1 MPFWWAVIQ
10 RNENSSVDSSVRVIF
25 FLQKV
30 AGEKVFSYLRT
41 IRTQYVYNK
50 VRRRKNGMSMGDN
63 NILANA
69 ICNFV
74 KRSEKKGL
82 VEIPLPTGFGKT
94 HAVMQAMSMMVDSK
108 TDSFSDVKRI
118 IFTTTLKKNLP
129 VEKLRKYYKGD
140 FDKEVLLLKS
150 NLDSLI
156 DFYACGG
163 FSDIPEKFKD
173 EAFYKMDKRLGR
185 LKVLQAK
192 NEKTSDEFEYIQE
205 LKERVNE
212 DEQGF
217 RKHIRSILRENFRT
231 SLEQKRALRKKSEFQ
246 WIGKLY
252 PYIFIDEKKVIFM
265 TMRKLLSGL
274 SPLAGT
280 GNSMLTEEFLK
291 GAVIF
296 IDEYDATKKD
306 VKDEII
312 EEQLRERLD
321 LIRVFR
327 SVHSALH
334 SERFSNDLLD
344 VIHVNDYG
352 LQRFYEG
359 IITHA
364 NELYERF
371 HLGLSYRQED
381 GLVDRKKNFLFYD
394 SQFQTILEKGN
405 YTIYAKEDK
414 ARHRMSIIKGES
426 GSSIDGNVAIQD
438 LLRKVDAFMK
448 RFSYFIWRWANAYM
462 IKENNKRIERKAKD
476 GIELEIMTIDNAAYS
491 IIDKFL
497 SNQQEKRI
505 IFSYYSKF
513 NMQAMRDGQRL
524 PYSYFANGFT
534 MFELEDNDAN
544 NDDTMM
550 SMVKIKDTPESIM
563 AFIAEN
569 ALVFAISA
577 TAAIPSATG
586 NYCRDY
592 LKELLKGDFHSL
604 SEEDTELAGYIRSEL
619 ETRNKPYHNEI
630 EIEVSDVPEDE
641 ELIKERLIN
650 CFTDK
655 ECAQLCLKKIELEA
669 SELGEDK
676 CSYYANKYMRLAY
689 VVRLFANQKGQQT
702 LLYLG
707 KALPKDSDGSTL
719 KKKVLDYIIEM
730 VNVDAGLKGMYVIQ
744 SAILTSSNFNEAKE
758 QISERLKNGEKL
770 IIFSSYQTV
779 GAGQNLQYPINESY
793 RDNIV
798 TLPHSYNYEKEERD
812 IDSIYLDD
820 ITYLTENIND
830 VKHFDLK
837 RNMYHLMQVM
847 ECFGNYEIS
856 VETKREL
863 VKAGFNSLQNIR
875 PKCNVSLNDAQ
886 SIKLHVTRDV
896 IQAVGRMG
904 RTCMRN
910 KHISIHIYEKV
921 LRQLDHNT
929 LMAEFNSEEV
939 KAVGRKLKAKE
950 ATACVDNQLQL
961 AMLRANTIS
970 VQVSGKILSTVKRSF
985 KGEWSKNDMRLWK
998 ELREFVLKH
1007 PTANEEDLAD
1017 DDLRA
1022 YYINGLEPLSKYL
1035 FSVNDN
1041 SYRNIHVWFE
1051 DEDSFRKSKQIIK
1064 DGNGRLVV
1072 HKCSEDDAR
1081 LQMLLNIKGV
1091 REMFQKRGY
1100 AEHFQTKKYIM
1111 SPALY
1116 TNIYKGALGEV
1127 CGRHIIED
1135 STSLKLEEIQDGD
1148 HFEYFDYRI
1157 EGNPNVYIDFKHW
1170 KISSAPYNDKDAIMA
1185 EIRNKMDIIG
1195 AQRVYIIGILK
1206 DSESI
1211 ASVSADERIITIPY
1225 LVDENVKIAH
1235 DMLKYIK
1242 EV

>member
-1 MPFWWAVIQ
+1 
-10 RNENSSVDSSVRVIF
+10 
-25 FLQKV
+25 
-30 AGEKVFSYLRT
+30 
-41 IRTQYVYNK
+41 
-50 VRRRKNGMSMGDN
+50 MGDN

-94 HAVMQAMSMMVDSK
+94 HAVMQAISMMVDSK

-185 LKVLQAK
+185 LKVLQAE

-217 RKHIRSILRENFRT
+217 RKHIRSILRENFKT
-231 SLEQKRALRKKSEFQ
+231 SKEQKKAIKKKPEFQ
-246 WIGKLY
+246 WIEKLY

-280 GNSMLTEEFLK
+280 GNSLLTEDFLK
-291 GAVIF
+291 GAVLF

-394 SQFQTILEKGN
+394 SQFQTILEKGK
-405 YTIYAKEDK
+405 YTIFAQEDK

-426 GSSIDGNVAIQD
+426 SSSIDGNVAIQD

-462 IKENNKRIERKAKD
+462 IKENSRRMELNAKD
-476 GIELEIMTIDNAAYS
+476 GIELDMMTIDNAAYS

-505 IFSYYSKF
+505 IFSYYSKM

-577 TAAIPSATG
+577 TAVIPSATG

-592 LKELLKGDFHSL
+592 LKEVLKGDFHSL
-604 SEEDTELAGYIRSEL
+604 PEEDTELAGYIRSEL
-619 ETRNKPYHNEI
+619 GTRNKPYHNEI

-939 KAVGRKLKAKE
+939 KAIGRKLKAKE

-985 KGEWSKNDMRLWK
+985 KGEWSENDMRLWK
-998 ELREFVLKH
+998 ELRELVLKH

-1064 DGNGRLVV
+1064 DDNGRLVV

>member
-1 MPFWWAVIQ
+1 MK
-10 RNENSSVDSSVRVIF
+10 EN
-25 FLQKV
+25 
-30 AGEKVFSYLRT
+30 
-41 IRTQYVYNK
+41 NK
-50 VRRRKNGMSMGDN
+50 
-63 NILANA
+63 LANS
-69 ICNFV
+69 ICEFV
-74 KRSEKKGL
+74 KRSKKKGL

-94 HAVMQAMSMMVDSK
+94 HAVMQAMSVMADRE
-108 TDSFSDVKRI
+108 TGSFSDVKRI
-118 IFTTTLKKNLP
+118 IYTTTLKKNLP
-129 VEKLRKYYKGD
+129 VEKLRDYYKGD

-150 NLDSLI
+150 NVDSLI
-156 DFYACGG
+156 DFHANGG
-163 FSDIPEKFKD
+163 LSKIPEKFKD
-173 EAFYKMDKRLGR
+173 DAFYKMVKRLDH
-185 LKVLQAK
+185 LKTLQAK
-192 NEKTSDEFEYIQE
+192 KEKSSDDFEFIQE
-205 LKERVNE
+205 LKEHANE
-212 DEQGF
+212 DEQVF

-231 SLEQKRALRKKSEFQ
+231 SVEQKKAIKKRSEFQ
-246 WIGKLY
+246 WIGELY
-252 PYIFIDEKKVIFM
+252 PYIFIEDKKVIFM
-265 TMRKLLSGL
+265 SMRKLLSGL
-274 SPLAGT
+274 SPLAGS
-280 GNSMLTEEFLK
+280 GNSLLTEEFLN
-291 GAVIF
+291 GSILF

-344 VIHVNDYG
+344 VLHMDDYT
-352 LQRFYEG
+352 LQKFYES
-359 IITHA
+359 IIIHA

-394 SQFQTILEKGN
+394 SQFQTILEKGK
-405 YTIYAKEDK
+405 YTIFAQEDK
-414 ARHRMSIIKGES
+414 ARHRMSITKGES
-426 GSSIDGNVAIQD
+426 DSSIDGNIAIQD

-462 IKENNKRIERKAKD
+462 IKENSKRTERKAKD
-476 GIELEIMTIDNAAYS
+476 GIDLDMMTVDNAAYS

-497 SNQQEKRI
+497 SDRQEKRI
-505 IFSYYSKF
+505 IFSYYSKM

-592 LKELLKGDFHSL
+592 LKDVLKDKFHSL
-604 SEEDTELAGYIRSEL
+604 PEEDAGLTDYIRKEL
-619 ETRNKPYHNEI
+619 ETRNEPYRNEI
-630 EIEVSDVPEDE
+630 GIEVSDVPEDE

-650 CFTDK
+650 CFADK
-655 ECAQLCLKKIELEA
+655 ESAKLCLNKIEFET
-669 SELGEDK
+669 SELGEEK

-689 VVRLFANQKGQQT
+689 VVRLFANQKDQQT

-719 KKKVLDYIIEM
+719 KKNVLDYIIEM
-730 VNVDAGLKGMYVIQ
+730 ANIDAGLKGLNMIQ
-744 SAILTSSNFNEAKE
+744 PAILTSSNFDETKE
-758 QISERLKNGEKL
+758 QICERLKNGEKL

-779 GAGQNLQYPINESY
+779 GAGQNLQYPVNESY
-793 RDNIV
+793 RDNVV

-830 VKHFDLK
+830 IKHFDIK

-856 VETKREL
+856 VEAKREL
-863 VKAGFNSLQNIR
+863 VKAGFNSLQNIL

-886 SIKLHVTRDV
+886 SIKFHVTRDV

-904 RTCMRN
+904 RTCLRN
-910 KHISIHIYEKV
+910 KHISIYIYEKV
-921 LRQLDHNT
+921 LRQLDYNT

-939 KAVGRKLKAKE
+939 KAIGKKLKTKE
-950 ATACVDNQLQL
+950 VTACIDNQLQL

-970 VQVSGKILSTVKRSF
+970 IQVSGKILSTVKRSF
-985 KGEWSKNDMRLWK
+985 KGEWSDNDMRLWK
-998 ELREFVLKH
+998 ELRELVLKH

-1022 YYINGLEPLSKYL
+1022 YYINGLQPLSKYL
-1035 FSVNDN
+1035 FSVNNN
-1041 SYRNIHVWFE
+1041 SYRNIHVWFA

-1064 DGNGRLVV
+1064 DENGRLVV

-1081 LQMLLNIKGV
+1081 LQMLLNIKGI
-1091 REMFQKRGY
+1091 RELFQKRGY

-1127 CGRHIIED
+1127 CGRYIIEN
-1135 STSLKLEEIQDGD
+1135 STSLKLKEIQDGNQ
-1148 HFEYFDYRI
+1148 FEYFDYRI
-1157 EGNPNVYIDFKHW
+1157 EDYPNVYIDFKHW
-1170 KISSAPYNDKDAIMA
+1170 KISSASYNDKDAIMT
-1185 EIRNKMDIIG
+1185 EIRSKMDKIG

-1211 ASVSADERIITIPY
+1211 ANISADERIVTIPY
-1225 LVDENVKIAH
+1225 LVDENAKIARN
-1235 DMLKYIK
+1235 MLKFIK

>member
-1 MPFWWAVIQ
+1 MK
-10 RNENSSVDSSVRVIF
+10 E
-25 FLQKV
+25 
-30 AGEKVFSYLRT
+30 
-41 IRTQYVYNK
+41 
-50 VRRRKNGMSMGDN
+50 N

-69 ICNFV
+69 ICEFV
-74 KRSEKKGL
+74 KRSKKKGL

-94 HAVMQAMSMMVDSK
+94 HAVMQAMSVMADRE
-108 TDSFSDVKRI
+108 TGSFSDVKRI

-129 VEKLRKYYKGD
+129 VEKLRDYYKGD

-150 NLDSLI
+150 NVDSLI
-156 DFYACGG
+156 DFHANGG
-163 FSDIPEKFKD
+163 LSKIPEKFKD
-173 EAFYKMDKRLGR
+173 DAFYKMVKRLDH
-185 LKVLQAK
+185 LKTLQAK
-192 NEKTSDEFEYIQE
+192 KEKSSDDFEFIQE
-205 LKERVNE
+205 LKEHANE
-212 DEQGF
+212 DEQVF

-231 SLEQKRALRKKSEFQ
+231 SVEQKKAIKKRSEFQ
-246 WIGKLY
+246 WIGELY
-252 PYIFIDEKKVIFM
+252 PYIFIDDKKVIFM
-265 TMRKLLSGL
+265 SMRKLLSGL
-274 SPLAGT
+274 SPLAGS
-280 GNSMLTEEFLK
+280 GNSLLTEEFLN
-291 GAVIF
+291 GSILF

-344 VIHVNDYG
+344 VLHMDDYT
-352 LQRFYEG
+352 LQKFYES
-359 IITHA
+359 IIIHA

-394 SQFQTILEKGN
+394 SQFQTILEKGK
-405 YTIYAKEDK
+405 YTIFAQEDK

-426 GSSIDGNVAIQD
+426 SSSIDGNVAIQD

-462 IKENNKRIERKAKD
+462 IKENSKRTERKAKD
-476 GIELEIMTIDNAAYS
+476 GIDLDMMTVDNAAYS

-497 SNQQEKRI
+497 SDRQEKRI
-505 IFSYYSKF
+505 IFSYYSKM

-592 LKELLKGDFHSL
+592 LKDVLKDKFHSL
-604 SEEDTELAGYIRSEL
+604 PEEDAGLTDYIRKEL
-619 ETRNKPYHNEI
+619 ETRNEPYRNEI
-630 EIEVSDVPEDE
+630 GIEVSDVPEDE

-650 CFTDK
+650 CFADK
-655 ECAQLCLKKIELEA
+655 ESAKLCLNKIEFET
-669 SELGEDK
+669 SELGEEK

-689 VVRLFANQKGQQT
+689 VVRLFANQKDQQT

-719 KKKVLDYIIEM
+719 KKNVLDYIIEM
-730 VNVDAGLKGMYVIQ
+730 ANIDAGLKGLNMIQ
-744 SAILTSSNFNEAKE
+744 PAILTSSNFDETKE
-758 QISERLKNGEKL
+758 QICERLKNGEKL

-779 GAGQNLQYPINESY
+779 GAGQNLQYPVNESY
-793 RDNIV
+793 RDNVV

-830 VKHFDLK
+830 IKHFDIK

-856 VETKREL
+856 VEAKREL
-863 VKAGFNSLQNIR
+863 VKAGFNSLQNIL

-886 SIKLHVTRDV
+886 SIKFHVTRDV

-904 RTCMRN
+904 RTCLRN
-910 KHISIHIYEKV
+910 KHISIYIYEKV
-921 LRQLDHNT
+921 LRQLDYNT

-939 KAVGRKLKAKE
+939 KAIGKKLKTKE
-950 ATACVDNQLQL
+950 VTACIDNQLQL

-970 VQVSGKILSTVKRSF
+970 IQVSGKILSTVKRSF
-985 KGEWSKNDMRLWK
+985 KGEWSDNDMRLWK
-998 ELREFVLKH
+998 ELRELVLKH

-1022 YYINGLEPLSKYL
+1022 YYINGLQPLSKYL
-1035 FSVNDN
+1035 FSVNNN
-1041 SYRNIHVWFE
+1041 SYRNIHVWFA

-1064 DGNGRLVV
+1064 DENGRLVV

-1081 LQMLLNIKGV
+1081 LQMLLNIKGI
-1091 REMFQKRGY
+1091 RELFQKRGY

-1127 CGRHIIED
+1127 CGRYIIEN
-1135 STSLKLEEIQDGD
+1135 STSLKLKEIQDGNQ
-1148 HFEYFDYRI
+1148 FEYFDYRI
-1157 EGNPNVYIDFKHW
+1157 EDYPNVYIDFKHW
-1170 KISSAPYNDKDAIMA
+1170 KISSAPYNDKDAIMT
-1185 EIRNKMDIIG
+1185 EIRSKMDKIG

-1211 ASVSADERIITIPY
+1211 ANISADERIVTIPY
-1225 LVDENVKIAH
+1225 LVDENAKIARN
-1235 DMLKYIK
+1235 MLKFIK

>member
-1 MPFWWAVIQ
+1 M
-10 RNENSSVDSSVRVIF
+10 
-25 FLQKV
+25 
-30 AGEKVFSYLRT
+30 GEK
-41 IRTQYVYNK
+41 
-50 VRRRKNGMSMGDN
+50 

-69 ICNFV
+69 ICEFV

-94 HAVMQAMSMMVDSK
+94 HAVMQAMSVMADRE
-108 TDSFSDVKRI
+108 TGSFSDVKRI

-129 VEKLRKYYKGD
+129 VEKLRDYYKGD

-150 NLDSLI
+150 NVDSLI
-156 DFYACGG
+156 DFHANGG
-163 FSDIPEKFKD
+163 LSKIPEKFKD
-173 EAFYKMDKRLGR
+173 DAFYKMVKRLDH
-185 LKVLQAK
+185 LKTLQAK
-192 NEKTSDEFEYIQE
+192 KEKSSDDFEFIQE
-205 LKERVNE
+205 LKEHANE
-212 DEQGF
+212 DEQVF

-231 SLEQKRALRKKSEFQ
+231 SVEQKKAIKKRSEFQ
-246 WIGKLY
+246 WIGELY
-252 PYIFIDEKKVIFM
+252 PYIFIDDKKVIFM
-265 TMRKLLSGL
+265 SMRKLLSGL
-274 SPLAGT
+274 SPLAGS
-280 GNSMLTEEFLK
+280 GNSLLTEEFLN
-291 GAVIF
+291 GSILF

-344 VIHVNDYG
+344 VLHMDDYT
-352 LQRFYEG
+352 LQKFYES
-359 IITHA
+359 IIIHA

-394 SQFQTILEKGN
+394 SQFQTILEKGK
-405 YTIYAKEDK
+405 YTIFAQEDK
-414 ARHRMSIIKGES
+414 ARHRMSITKGES
-426 GSSIDGNVAIQD
+426 DSSIDGNIAIQD

-462 IKENNKRIERKAKD
+462 IKENSKRTERKAKD
-476 GIELEIMTIDNAAYS
+476 GIDLDMMTVDNAAYS

-497 SNQQEKRI
+497 SDRQEKRI
-505 IFSYYSKF
+505 IFSYYSKM

-592 LKELLKGDFHSL
+592 LKDVLKDKFHSL
-604 SEEDTELAGYIRSEL
+604 PEEDAGLTDYIRKEL
-619 ETRNKPYHNEI
+619 ETRNEPYRNEI
-630 EIEVSDVPEDE
+630 SIEVSDVPEDE

-650 CFTDK
+650 CFADK
-655 ECAQLCLKKIELEA
+655 ESAKLCLNKIEFET
-669 SELGEDK
+669 SELGEEK

-689 VVRLFANQKGQQT
+689 VVRLFANQKDQQT

-719 KKKVLDYIIEM
+719 KKNVLDYIIEM
-730 VNVDAGLKGMYVIQ
+730 ANIDAGLKGLNMIQ
-744 SAILTSSNFNEAKE
+744 PAILTSSNFDETKE
-758 QISERLKNGEKL
+758 QICERLKNGEKL

-779 GAGQNLQYPINESY
+779 GAGQNLQYPVNESY
-793 RDNIV
+793 RDNVV

-830 VKHFDLK
+830 IKHFDIK

-856 VETKREL
+856 VEAKREL
-863 VKAGFNSLQNIR
+863 VKAGFNSLQNIL

-886 SIKLHVTRDV
+886 SIKFHVTRDV

-904 RTCMRN
+904 RTCLRN
-910 KHISIHIYEKV
+910 KHISIYIYEKV
-921 LRQLDHNT
+921 LRQLDYNT

-939 KAVGRKLKAKE
+939 KAIGKKLKTKE
-950 ATACVDNQLQL
+950 VTACIDNQLQL

-970 VQVSGKILSTVKRSF
+970 IQVSGKILSTVKRSF
-985 KGEWSKNDMRLWK
+985 KGEWSDNDMRLWK
-998 ELREFVLKH
+998 ELRELVLKH

-1022 YYINGLEPLSKYL
+1022 YYINGLQPLSKYL
-1035 FSVNDN
+1035 FSVNNN
-1041 SYRNIHVWFE
+1041 SYRNIHVWFA

-1064 DGNGRLVV
+1064 DENGRLVV

-1081 LQMLLNIKGV
+1081 LQMLLNIKGI

-1127 CGRHIIED
+1127 CGRYIIEN
-1135 STSLKLEEIQDGD
+1135 STSLKLNEIQDGNQ
-1148 HFEYFDYRI
+1148 FEYFDYRI
-1157 EGNPNVYIDFKHW
+1157 EDYPNVYIDFKHW
-1170 KISSAPYNDKDAIMA
+1170 KISSAPYNDKDAIMT
-1185 EIRNKMDIIG
+1185 EIRSKMDKIG

-1211 ASVSADERIITIPY
+1211 ANISADKRIVTIPY
-1225 LVDENVKIAH
+1225 LVDENAKIARN
-1235 DMLKYIK
+1235 MLKFIK

>member
-1 MPFWWAVIQ
+1 MK
-10 RNENSSVDSSVRVIF
+10 E
-25 FLQKV
+25 
-30 AGEKVFSYLRT
+30 
-41 IRTQYVYNK
+41 
-50 VRRRKNGMSMGDN
+50 N

-69 ICNFV
+69 ICEFV

-94 HAVMQAMSMMVDSK
+94 HAVMQAMSVMADRE
-108 TDSFSDVKRI
+108 TGSFSDVKRI
-118 IFTTTLKKNLP
+118 IFTTLKKNLP
-129 VEKLRKYYKGD
+129 VEKLRDYYKGD

-150 NLDSLI
+150 NVDSLI
-156 DFYACGG
+156 DFHANGG
-163 FSDIPEKFKD
+163 LSKIPEKFKD
-173 EAFYKMDKRLGR
+173 DAFYKMVKRLDH
-185 LKVLQAK
+185 LKTLQAK
-192 NEKTSDEFEYIQE
+192 KEKSSDDFEFIQE
-205 LKERVNE
+205 LKEHANE
-212 DEQGF
+212 DEQVF

-231 SLEQKRALRKKSEFQ
+231 SVEQKKAIKKRSEFQ
-246 WIGKLY
+246 WIGELY
-252 PYIFIDEKKVIFM
+252 PYIFIDDKKVIFM
-265 TMRKLLSGL
+265 SMRKLLSGL
-274 SPLAGT
+274 SPLAGS
-280 GNSMLTEEFLK
+280 GNSLLTEEFLN
-291 GAVIF
+291 GSILF

-344 VIHVNDYG
+344 VLHMDDYT
-352 LQRFYEG
+352 LQKFYES
-359 IITHA
+359 IIIHA

-394 SQFQTILEKGN
+394 SQFQTILEKGK
-405 YTIYAKEDK
+405 YTIFAQEDK
-414 ARHRMSIIKGES
+414 ARHRMRITKGES
-426 GSSIDGNVAIQD
+426 DSSIDGNIAIQD

-462 IKENNKRIERKAKD
+462 IKENSKRTERKAKD
-476 GIELEIMTIDNAAYS
+476 GIDLDMMTVDNAAYS

-497 SNQQEKRI
+497 SDRQEKRI
-505 IFSYYSKF
+505 IFSYYSKM

-534 MFELEDNDAN
+534 LFELEDNDAN

-592 LKELLKGDFHSL
+592 LKDVLKDKFHSL
-604 SEEDTELAGYIRSEL
+604 PEEDAGLTDYIRKEL
-619 ETRNKPYHNEI
+619 ETRNEPYRNEI
-630 EIEVSDVPEDE
+630 GIEVSDVPEDE

-650 CFTDK
+650 CFADK
-655 ECAQLCLKKIELEA
+655 ESAKLCLNKIEFET
-669 SELGEDK
+669 SELGEEK

-689 VVRLFANQKGQQT
+689 VVRLFANQKDQQT

-719 KKKVLDYIIEM
+719 KKNVLDYIIEM
-730 VNVDAGLKGMYVIQ
+730 ANIDAGLKGLNMIQ
-744 SAILTSSNFNEAKE
+744 PAILTSSNFDETKE
-758 QISERLKNGEKL
+758 QICERLKNGEKL

-779 GAGQNLQYPINESY
+779 GAGQNLQYPVNESY
-793 RDNIV
+793 RDNVV
-798 TLPHSYNYEKEERD
+798 TLPHSYNYEKKERD

-830 VKHFDLK
+830 IKHFDIK

-856 VETKREL
+856 VEAKREL
-863 VKAGFNSLQNIR
+863 VKAGFNSLQNIL

-886 SIKLHVTRDV
+886 SIKFHVTRDV

-904 RTCMRN
+904 RTCLRN
-910 KHISIHIYEKV
+910 KHISIYIYEKV
-921 LRQLDHNT
+921 LRQLDYNT

-939 KAVGRKLKAKE
+939 KAIGKKLKTKE
-950 ATACVDNQLQL
+950 VTACIDNQLQL

-970 VQVSGKILSTVKRSF
+970 IQVSGKILSTVKRSF
-985 KGEWSKNDMRLWK
+985 KGEWSDNDMRLWK
-998 ELREFVLKH
+998 ELRELVLKH

-1022 YYINGLEPLSKYL
+1022 YYINGLQPLSKYL
-1035 FSVNDN
+1035 FSVNNN
-1041 SYRNIHVWFE
+1041 SYRNIHVWFA

-1064 DGNGRLVV
+1064 DENGRLVV

-1081 LQMLLNIKGV
+1081 LQMLLNIKGI

-1127 CGRHIIED
+1127 CGRYIIEN
-1135 STSLKLEEIQDGD
+1135 STSLKLNEIQDGNQ
-1148 HFEYFDYRI
+1148 FEYFDYRI
-1157 EGNPNVYIDFKHW
+1157 EDYPNVYIDFKHW
-1170 KISSAPYNDKDAIMA
+1170 KISSAPYNDKDAIMT
-1185 EIRNKMDIIG
+1185 EIRSKMDKIG

-1206 DSESI
+1206 NSESI
-1211 ASVSADERIITIPY
+1211 ANISADERIVTIPY
-1225 LVDENVKIAH
+1225 LVDENAKIARN
-1235 DMLKYIK
+1235 MLKFIK

>member
-1 MPFWWAVIQ
+1 MG
-10 RNENSSVDSSVRVIF
+10 ENNF
-25 FLQKV
+25 
-30 AGEKVFSYLRT
+30 
-41 IRTQYVYNK
+41 
-50 VRRRKNGMSMGDN
+50 
-63 NILANA
+63 LANA
-69 ICNFV
+69 ICEYV

-82 VEIPLPTGFGKT
+82 VEMPLPTGFGKT
-94 HAVMQAMSMMVDSK
+94 HAVMQAISVMADREI
-108 TDSFSDVKRI
+108 DSFSDVRRI

-129 VEKLRKYYKGD
+129 IEKLREYYKGD

-150 NLDSLI
+150 NVDSLI
-156 DFYACGG
+156 DFHACGG
-163 FSDIPEKFKD
+163 FSEIPEKFKD
-173 EAFYKMDKRLGR
+173 DAFYKMVKRLDR
-185 LKVLQAK
+185 LKMLK
-192 NEKTSDEFEYIQE
+192 TKKEKSSDEFEFIQE
-205 LKERVNE
+205 LKDRINE
-212 DEQGF
+212 DEQAF
-217 RKHIRSILRENFRT
+217 RKRIRSVLSENFRT
-231 SLEQKRALRKKSEFQ
+231 SKEQKRAIKKKSEFQ
-246 WIGKLY
+246 WIEKLY
-252 PYIFIDEKKVIFM
+252 PYIFIDEKKIILM

-291 GAVIF
+291 GSILF

-344 VIHVNDYG
+344 VLHMDDYT
-352 LQRFYEG
+352 LQKFYES
-359 IITHA
+359 IIIHA

-394 SQFQTILEKGN
+394 SQFQTILEKGK
-405 YTIYAKEDK
+405 YTIFAQEDK
-414 ARHRMSIIKGES
+414 ARHRMSITKGES
-426 GSSIDGNVAIQD
+426 DSSIDGNVSIQD

-462 IKENNKRIERKAKD
+462 IKENSKRTERKSKD
-476 GIELEIMTIDNAAYS
+476 GIELDMMTVDNAAYS

-497 SNQQEKRI
+497 SDRQEKRI
-505 IFSYYSKF
+505 IFSYYSKM
-513 NMQAMRDGQRL
+513 NKQAMRDGQRL

-592 LKELLKGDFHSL
+592 LKEVLKDKFHSL
-604 SEEDTELAGYIRSEL
+604 PEEDAELTDYIRKEL
-619 ETRNKPYHNEI
+619 EMRNEPYRNEI
-630 EIEVSDVPEDE
+630 GVEVSDVPEDE

-650 CFTDK
+650 CFADK
-655 ECAQLCLKKIELEA
+655 ESAKLCLNKIELET
-669 SELGEDK
+669 SELGEEK

-689 VVRLFANQKGQQT
+689 VVRLFANQKDQQS

-719 KKKVLDYIIEM
+719 KKNVLDYIIKM
-730 VNVDAGLKGMYVIQ
+730 VNEDAGLKGLHMIK
-744 SAILTSSNFNEAKE
+744 SATLTSSSFDETKK
-758 QISERLKNGEKL
+758 QICERLKNGEKL

-779 GAGQNLQYPINESY
+779 GAGQNLQYPVNESY

-798 TLPHSYNYEKEERD
+798 SLPHSYNYEKEERD

-863 VKAGFNSLQNIR
+863 IKAGFNSLQNIH

-904 RTCMRN
+904 RTCLRN
-910 KHISIHIYEKV
+910 KHISIYIYEKV
-921 LRQLDHNT
+921 LRQLDYNT

-939 KAVGRKLKAKE
+939 KAIGKKLKTKE
-950 ATACVDNQLQL
+950 VTLSVDNQLQL
-961 AMLRANTIS
+961 ALLRANTIS
-970 VQVSGKILSTVKRSF
+970 IQVSGKILSTVKRSF
-985 KGEWSKNDMRLWK
+985 KGEWSENDMRLWK
-998 ELREFVLKH
+998 ELRELVLKH

-1022 YYINGLEPLSKYL
+1022 YYINGLQPLSKYL
-1035 FSVNDN
+1035 FSVNNN

-1064 DGNGRLVV
+1064 DDNGRLVV

-1081 LQMLLNIKGV
+1081 LQILLNIKGI

-1127 CGRHIIED
+1127 CGRYIIEN
-1135 STSLKLEEIQDGD
+1135 STSLRLEEIQNGNQ
-1148 HFEYFDYRI
+1148 FEYFDYRI
-1157 EGNPNVYIDFKHW
+1157 EGYPNVYIDFKHW
-1170 KISSAPYNDKDAIMA
+1170 KISSAPYNDKDDIMR
-1185 EIRNKMDIIG
+1185 EIRRKMDKIG

-1211 ASVSADERIITIPY
+1211 ANVSADERIITIPY

-1235 DMLKYIK
+1235 DMLKCIK

>member
-1 MPFWWAVIQ
+1 M
-10 RNENSSVDSSVRVIF
+10 
-25 FLQKV
+25 K
-30 AGEKVFSYLRT
+30 
-41 IRTQYVYNK
+41 
-50 VRRRKNGMSMGDN
+50 DN

-69 ICNFV
+69 ICEFV
-74 KRSEKKGL
+74 KRSKKKGL

-94 HAVMQAMSMMVDSK
+94 HAVMQAMSMM
-108 TDSFSDVKRI
+108 TDKDTGSFSDVERI

-129 VEKLRKYYKGD
+129 VEKLRKYYEGD
-140 FDKEVLLLKS
+140 FDNDVLLLKS
-150 NLDSLI
+150 NIDSLI
-156 DFYACGG
+156 DFHSTGG
-163 FSDIPEKFKD
+163 LSKIPEKFKD
-173 EAFYKMDKRLGR
+173 DTFHLMVKRLDR
-185 LKVLQAK
+185 LKALQAK
-192 NEKTSDEFEYIQE
+192 KEKSSDDFEFIQE

-212 DEQGF
+212 DEQVF

-231 SLEQKRALRKKSEFQ
+231 SVEQRRAIKKKSEFQ

-265 TMRKLLSGL
+265 SMRKLLSGL
-274 SPLAGT
+274 SPLAGS
-280 GNSMLTEEFLK
+280 GNSLLTEEFLN
-291 GAVIF
+291 GAILF

-321 LIRVFR
+321 LVRVFR
-327 SVHSALH
+327 SVHSTLH

-344 VIHVNDYG
+344 ALHEDNHS
-352 LQRFYEG
+352 LQDFYEG
-359 IITHA
+359 IIFHA
-364 NELYERF
+364 NELYDRF

-394 SQFQTILEKGN
+394 SQFQTILEEGK
-405 YTIYAKEDK
+405 YTISAQEDM

-426 GSSIDGNVAIQD
+426 GSSTDGDVAIQD

-462 IKENNKRIERKAKD
+462 IKENSKRTERMAKD
-476 GIELEIMTIDNAAYS
+476 GIELDMMTIDNAAYS

-497 SNQQEKRI
+497 SDRQEKRI
-505 IFSYYSKF
+505 IFSYYSKM
-513 NMQAMRDGQRL
+513 NMQAMREGQRL
-524 PYSYFANGFT
+524 PYLYFANGFT

-550 SMVKIKDTPESIM
+550 NMVKIKDTPESIM

-592 LKELLKGDFHSL
+592 LKEVLKDDFHSL
-604 SEEDTELAGYIRSEL
+604 PEEDVELTDYIRKEL
-619 ETRNKPYHNEI
+619 ETRNEPYRNEI
-630 EIEVSDVPEDE
+630 GIEVSDVPEDE

-650 CFTDK
+650 CFADK
-655 ECAQLCLKKIELEA
+655 ESAKLCLNKIEFET
-669 SELGEDK
+669 SELGEEK
-676 CSYYANKYMRLAY
+676 CSYYAKKYMRLAY
-689 VVRLFANQKGQQT
+689 VVRLFANQKDQQT

-719 KKKVLDYIIEM
+719 KKNVLDYIIEM
-730 VNVDAGLKGMYVIQ
+730 ANIDAGLKGLNMIQ
-744 SAILTSSNFNEAKE
+744 PAILTSSNFDETKE
-758 QISERLKNGEKL
+758 QICERLKNGEKL

-779 GAGQNLQYPINESY
+779 GAGQNLQYPVNESY
-793 RDNIV
+793 RDNVV

-830 VKHFDLK
+830 IKHFDIK

-856 VETKREL
+856 VEAKREL
-863 VKAGFNSLQNIR
+863 VKAGFNSLQNIL

-886 SIKLHVTRDV
+886 SIKFHVTRDV

-904 RTCMRN
+904 RTCLRN
-910 KHISIHIYEKV
+910 KHISIYIYEKV
-921 LRQLDHNT
+921 LRQLDYNT

-939 KAVGRKLKAKE
+939 KAIGKKLKTKE
-950 ATACVDNQLQL
+950 VTACIDNQLQL

-970 VQVSGKILSTVKRSF
+970 IQVSGKILSTVKRSF
-985 KGEWSKNDMRLWK
+985 KGEWSDNDMRLWK
-998 ELREFVLKH
+998 ELRELVLKH

-1022 YYINGLEPLSKYL
+1022 YYINGLQPLSKYL
-1035 FSVNDN
+1035 FSVNNN
-1041 SYRNIHVWFE
+1041 SYRNIHVWFA

-1064 DGNGRLVV
+1064 DENGRLVV

-1081 LQMLLNIKGV
+1081 LQMLLNIKGI

-1127 CGRHIIED
+1127 CGRYIIEN
-1135 STSLKLEEIQDGD
+1135 STSLKLKEIQDGNQ
-1148 HFEYFDYRI
+1148 FEYFDYRI
-1157 EGNPNVYIDFKHW
+1157 EDYPNVYIDFKHW
-1170 KISSAPYNDKDAIMA
+1170 KISSAPYNDKDAIMT
-1185 EIRNKMDIIG
+1185 EIRSKMDKIG
-1195 AQRVYIIGILK
+1195 AQRVYIVGILK

-1211 ASVSADERIITIPY
+1211 ANISADERIVTIPY
-1225 LVDENVKIAH
+1225 LVDENAKIARN
-1235 DMLKYIK
+1235 MLKFIK

>member
-1 MPFWWAVIQ
+1 M
-10 RNENSSVDSSVRVIF
+10 
-25 FLQKV
+25 K
-30 AGEKVFSYLRT
+30 
-41 IRTQYVYNK
+41 
-50 VRRRKNGMSMGDN
+50 DN

-69 ICNFV
+69 ICEFV

-94 HAVMQAMSMMVDSK
+94 HAVMQAMSVMADRE
-108 TDSFSDVKRI
+108 TGSFSDVKRI

-129 VEKLRKYYKGD
+129 VEKLRDYYKGD

-150 NLDSLI
+150 NVDSLI
-156 DFYACGG
+156 DFHANGG
-163 FSDIPEKFKD
+163 LSKIPEKFKD
-173 EAFYKMDKRLGR
+173 DAFYKMVKRLDH
-185 LKVLQAK
+185 LKTLQAK
-192 NEKTSDEFEYIQE
+192 KEKSSDDFEFIQE
-205 LKERVNE
+205 LKEHANE
-212 DEQGF
+212 DEQVF

-231 SLEQKRALRKKSEFQ
+231 SVEQKKAIKKRSEFQ
-246 WIGKLY
+246 WIGELY
-252 PYIFIDEKKVIFM
+252 PYIFIDDKKVIFM
-265 TMRKLLSGL
+265 SMRKLLSGL
-274 SPLAGT
+274 SPLAGS
-280 GNSMLTEEFLK
+280 GNSLLTEEFLN
-291 GAVIF
+291 GSILF

-344 VIHVNDYG
+344 VLHMDDYT
-352 LQRFYEG
+352 LQKFYES
-359 IITHA
+359 IIIHA

-394 SQFQTILEKGN
+394 SQFQTILEKGK
-405 YTIYAKEDK
+405 YTIFAQEDK
-414 ARHRMSIIKGES
+414 ARHRMRITKGES
-426 GSSIDGNVAIQD
+426 DSSIDGNIAIQD

-462 IKENNKRIERKAKD
+462 IKENSKRTERKAKD
-476 GIELEIMTIDNAAYS
+476 GIDLDMMTVDNAAYS

-497 SNQQEKRI
+497 SDRQEKRI
-505 IFSYYSKF
+505 IFSYYSKM

-592 LKELLKGDFHSL
+592 LKEVLKDDFHSL
-604 SEEDTELAGYIRSEL
+604 PEEDVELTDYIRKEL
-619 ETRNKPYHNEI
+619 DKRNEPYRNEI
-630 EIEVSDVPEDE
+630 GIEVNDIPEDD

-655 ECAQLCLKKIELEA
+655 ESAKLCLNKIEFET
-669 SELGEDK
+669 SELGEEK

-689 VVRLFANQKGQQT
+689 VVRLFANQNDQQT

-719 KKKVLDYIIEM
+719 KKNVLDYIIEM
-730 VNVDAGLKGMYVIQ
+730 ANIDAGLKGLNMIQ
-744 SAILTSSNFNEAKE
+744 PAILTSSNFDETKE
-758 QISERLKNGEKL
+758 KICERLKNGEKL

-779 GAGQNLQYPINESY
+779 GAGQNLQYSVNESY
-793 RDNIV
+793 RDYVV

-830 VKHFDLK
+830 IKHFDIK

-856 VETKREL
+856 VEAKREL
-863 VKAGFNSLQNIR
+863 VKAGFNSLQNIL

-886 SIKLHVTRDV
+886 SIKFHVTRDV

-904 RTCMRN
+904 RTCLRN
-910 KHISIHIYEKV
+910 KHISIYIYEKV
-921 LRQLDHNT
+921 LRQLDYNT

-939 KAVGRKLKAKE
+939 KAIGKKLKTKE
-950 ATACVDNQLQL
+950 VTACIDNQLQL

-970 VQVSGKILSTVKRSF
+970 IQVSGKILSTVKRSF
-985 KGEWSKNDMRLWK
+985 KGEWSDNDMRLWK
-998 ELREFVLKH
+998 ELRELVLKH

-1022 YYINGLEPLSKYL
+1022 YYINGLQPLSKYL
-1035 FSVNDN
+1035 FSVNNN
-1041 SYRNIHVWFE
+1041 SYRNIHVWFA

-1064 DGNGRLVV
+1064 DENGRLVV

-1081 LQMLLNIKGV
+1081 LQMLLNIKGI

-1127 CGRHIIED
+1127 CGRYIIEN
-1135 STSLKLEEIQDGD
+1135 STSLKLKEIQDGNQ
-1148 HFEYFDYRI
+1148 FEYFDYRI
-1157 EGNPNVYIDFKHW
+1157 EDYPNVYIDFKHW
-1170 KISSAPYNDKDAIMA
+1170 KISSAPYNDKDAIMT
-1185 EIRNKMDIIG
+1185 EIRSKMDRIG

-1211 ASVSADERIITIPY
+1211 ANISADERIVTIPY
-1225 LVDENVKIAH
+1225 LVDENVKIAR
-1235 DMLKYIK
+1235 DMLKFIK
-1242 EV
+1242 EA

>member
-1 MPFWWAVIQ
+1 MG
-10 RNENSSVDSSVRVIF
+10 ENNF
-25 FLQKV
+25 
-30 AGEKVFSYLRT
+30 
-41 IRTQYVYNK
+41 
-50 VRRRKNGMSMGDN
+50 
-63 NILANA
+63 LANA
-69 ICNFV
+69 ICEYV

-82 VEIPLPTGFGKT
+82 VEMPLPTGFGKT
-94 HAVMQAMSMMVDSK
+94 HAVMQAISVMADREI
-108 TDSFSDVKRI
+108 DSFSDVRRI

-150 NLDSLI
+150 NVDSLI
-156 DFYACGG
+156 DFHACGG
-163 FSDIPEKFKD
+163 FSEIPEKFKD
-173 EAFYKMDKRLGR
+173 DAFYKMVKRLDR
-185 LKVLQAK
+185 LKMLK
-192 NEKTSDEFEYIQE
+192 TKKEKSSDEFEFIQE
-205 LKERVNE
+205 LKDRINE
-212 DEQGF
+212 DEQAF
-217 RKHIRSILRENFRT
+217 RKRIRSVLSENFRT
-231 SLEQKRALRKKSEFQ
+231 SKEQKRAIKKKSEFQ
-246 WIGKLY
+246 WIEKLY
-252 PYIFIDEKKVIFM
+252 PYIFIDEKKIILM

-291 GAVIF
+291 GSILF

-344 VIHVNDYG
+344 VLHMDDYT
-352 LQRFYEG
+352 LQKFYES
-359 IITHA
+359 IIIHA

-394 SQFQTILEKGN
+394 SQFQTILEKGK
-405 YTIYAKEDK
+405 YTIFAQEDK
-414 ARHRMSIIKGES
+414 ARHRMSITKGES
-426 GSSIDGNVAIQD
+426 DSSIDGNVSIQD

-462 IKENNKRIERKAKD
+462 IKENSKRTERKSKD
-476 GIELEIMTIDNAAYS
+476 GIELDMMTVDNAAYS

-497 SNQQEKRI
+497 SDRQEKRI
-505 IFSYYSKF
+505 IFSYYSKM
-513 NMQAMRDGQRL
+513 NKQAMRDGQRL

-592 LKELLKGDFHSL
+592 LKEVLKDKFHSL
-604 SEEDTELAGYIRSEL
+604 PEEDAELTDYIRKEL
-619 ETRNKPYHNEI
+619 EMRNEPYRNEI
-630 EIEVSDVPEDE
+630 GVEVSDVPEDE

-650 CFTDK
+650 CFADK
-655 ECAQLCLKKIELEA
+655 ESAKLCLNKIELET
-669 SELGEDK
+669 SELGEEK

-689 VVRLFANQKGQQT
+689 VVRLFANQKDQQS

-719 KKKVLDYIIEM
+719 KKNVLDYIIKM
-730 VNVDAGLKGMYVIQ
+730 VNEDAGLKGLHMIK
-744 SAILTSSNFNEAKE
+744 SATLTSSNFDETKK
-758 QISERLKNGEKL
+758 QICERLKNGEKL

-779 GAGQNLQYPINESY
+779 GAGQNLQYPVNESY

-798 TLPHSYNYEKEERD
+798 SLPHSYNYEKEERD

-863 VKAGFNSLQNIR
+863 IKAGFNSLQNIH

-904 RTCMRN
+904 RTCLRN
-910 KHISIHIYEKV
+910 KHISIYIYEKV
-921 LRQLDHNT
+921 LRQLDYNT

-939 KAVGRKLKAKE
+939 KAIGKKLKTKE
-950 ATACVDNQLQL
+950 VTLSVDNQLQL
-961 AMLRANTIS
+961 ALLRANTIS
-970 VQVSGKILSTVKRSF
+970 IQVSGKILSTVKRSF
-985 KGEWSKNDMRLWK
+985 KGEWSENDMRLWK
-998 ELREFVLKH
+998 ELRELVLKH

-1022 YYINGLEPLSKYL
+1022 YYINGLQPLSKYL
-1035 FSVNDN
+1035 FSVNNN

-1064 DGNGRLVV
+1064 DDNGRLVV

-1081 LQMLLNIKGV
+1081 LQILLNIKGI

-1127 CGRHIIED
+1127 CGRYIIEN
-1135 STSLKLEEIQDGD
+1135 STSLRLEEIQNGNQ
-1148 HFEYFDYRI
+1148 FEYFDYRI
-1157 EGNPNVYIDFKHW
+1157 EGYPNVYIDFKHW
-1170 KISSAPYNDKDAIMA
+1170 KISSAPYNDKDDIMR
-1185 EIRNKMDIIG
+1185 EIRRKMDKIG

-1211 ASVSADERIITIPY
+1211 ANVSADERIITIPY

-1235 DMLKYIK
+1235 DMLKCIK
-1242 EV
+1242 EVKIL

>member
-1 MPFWWAVIQ
+1 MK
-10 RNENSSVDSSVRVIF
+10 EN
-25 FLQKV
+25 
-30 AGEKVFSYLRT
+30 
-41 IRTQYVYNK
+41 NK
-50 VRRRKNGMSMGDN
+50 
-63 NILANA
+63 LANS
-69 ICNFV
+69 ICEFV

-94 HAVMQAMSMMVDSK
+94 HAVMQAISMM
-108 TDSFSDVKRI
+108 TERETGAFPGVKKI

-129 VEKLRKYYKGD
+129 VEKLKDYYKGD

-150 NLDSLI
+150 NVDSLI
-156 DFYACGG
+156 DFHANGG
-163 FSDIPEKFKD
+163 LSKIPEKFKD
-173 EAFYKMDKRLGR
+173 DAFYKMVKRLDH
-185 LKVLQAK
+185 LKTLQAK
-192 NEKTSDEFEYIQE
+192 KEKSSDDFEFIQE
-205 LKERVNE
+205 LKEHANE
-212 DEQGF
+212 DEQVF

-231 SLEQKRALRKKSEFQ
+231 SVEQKKAIKKRSEFQ
-246 WIGKLY
+246 WIGELY
-252 PYIFIDEKKVIFM
+252 PYIFIDDKKVIFM
-265 TMRKLLSGL
+265 SMRKLLSGL
-274 SPLAGT
+274 SPLAGS
-280 GNSMLTEEFLK
+280 GNSLLTEEFLN
-291 GAVIF
+291 GSILF

-344 VIHVNDYG
+344 VLHMDDYT
-352 LQRFYEG
+352 LQKFYES
-359 IITHA
+359 IIIHA

-394 SQFQTILEKGN
+394 SQFQTILEKGK
-405 YTIYAKEDK
+405 YTIFAQEDK
-414 ARHRMSIIKGES
+414 ARHRMSITKGES
-426 GSSIDGNVAIQD
+426 DSSIDGNIAIQD

-462 IKENNKRIERKAKD
+462 IKENSKRTERKAKD
-476 GIELEIMTIDNAAYS
+476 GIDLDMMTVDNAAYS

-497 SNQQEKRI
+497 SDRQEKRI
-505 IFSYYSKF
+505 IFSYYSKM

-592 LKELLKGDFHSL
+592 LKDVLKDKFHSL
-604 SEEDTELAGYIRSEL
+604 PEEDAGLTDYIRKEL
-619 ETRNKPYHNEI
+619 ETRNEPYRNEI
-630 EIEVSDVPEDE
+630 GIEVSDVPEDE

-650 CFTDK
+650 CFADK
-655 ECAQLCLKKIELEA
+655 ESAKLCLNKIEFET
-669 SELGEDK
+669 SELAEEK

-689 VVRLFANQKGQQT
+689 VVRLFANQKDQQT

-719 KKKVLDYIIEM
+719 KKNVLDYIIEM
-730 VNVDAGLKGMYVIQ
+730 ANIDAGLKGLNMIQ
-744 SAILTSSNFNEAKE
+744 PAILTSSNFDETKE
-758 QISERLKNGEKL
+758 QICERLKNGEKL

-779 GAGQNLQYPINESY
+779 GAGQNLQYPVNESY
-793 RDNIV
+793 RDNVV

-830 VKHFDLK
+830 IKHFDIK

-856 VETKREL
+856 VEAKREL
-863 VKAGFNSLQNIR
+863 VKAGFNSLQNIL

-886 SIKLHVTRDV
+886 SIKFHVTRDV

-904 RTCMRN
+904 RTCLRN
-910 KHISIHIYEKV
+910 KHISIYIYEKV
-921 LRQLDHNT
+921 LRQLDYNT

-939 KAVGRKLKAKE
+939 KAIGKKLKTKE
-950 ATACVDNQLQL
+950 VTACIDNQLQL

-970 VQVSGKILSTVKRSF
+970 IQVSGKILSTVKRSF
-985 KGEWSKNDMRLWK
+985 KGEWSDNDMRLWK
-998 ELREFVLKH
+998 ELRELVLKH

-1022 YYINGLEPLSKYL
+1022 YYINGLQPLSKYL
-1035 FSVNDN
+1035 FSVNNN
-1041 SYRNIHVWFE
+1041 SYRNIHVWFA

-1064 DGNGRLVV
+1064 DENGRLVV

-1081 LQMLLNIKGV
+1081 LQMLLNIKGI

-1127 CGRHIIED
+1127 CGRYIIEN
-1135 STSLKLEEIQDGD
+1135 STSLKLKEIQDGNQ
-1148 HFEYFDYRI
+1148 FEYFDYRI
-1157 EGNPNVYIDFKHW
+1157 EDYPNVYIDFKHW
-1170 KISSAPYNDKDAIMA
+1170 KISSAPYNDKDAIMT
-1185 EIRNKMDIIG
+1185 EIRSKMDKIG
-1195 AQRVYIIGILK
+1195 AQRVYIVGILK

-1211 ASVSADERIITIPY
+1211 ANISVDERIVTIPY
-1225 LVDENVKIAH
+1225 LVDENAKIARN
-1235 DMLKYIK
+1235 MLKFIK

>member
-1 MPFWWAVIQ
+1 MK
-10 RNENSSVDSSVRVIF
+10 E
-25 FLQKV
+25 
-30 AGEKVFSYLRT
+30 
-41 IRTQYVYNK
+41 
-50 VRRRKNGMSMGDN
+50 N

-69 ICNFV
+69 ICEFV

-94 HAVMQAMSMMVDSK
+94 HAVMQAMSVMADRE
-108 TDSFSDVKRI
+108 TGSFSDVKRI

-129 VEKLRKYYKGD
+129 VEKLRDYYKGD

-150 NLDSLI
+150 NVDSLI
-156 DFYACGG
+156 DFHANGG
-163 FSDIPEKFKD
+163 LSKIPEKFKD
-173 EAFYKMDKRLGR
+173 DAFYKMVKRLDH
-185 LKVLQAK
+185 LKTLQAK
-192 NEKTSDEFEYIQE
+192 KEKSSDDFEFIQE
-205 LKERVNE
+205 LKEHANE
-212 DEQGF
+212 DEQVF

-231 SLEQKRALRKKSEFQ
+231 SVEQKKAIKKRSEFQ
-246 WIGKLY
+246 WIGELY
-252 PYIFIDEKKVIFM
+252 PYIFIDDKKVIFM
-265 TMRKLLSGL
+265 SMRKLLSGL
-274 SPLAGT
+274 SPLAGS
-280 GNSMLTEEFLK
+280 GNSLLTEEFLN
-291 GAVIF
+291 GSILF

-344 VIHVNDYG
+344 VLHMDDYT
-352 LQRFYEG
+352 LQKFYES
-359 IITHA
+359 IIIHA

-394 SQFQTILEKGN
+394 SQFQTILEKGK
-405 YTIYAKEDK
+405 YTIFAQEDK
-414 ARHRMSIIKGES
+414 ARHRMRITKGES
-426 GSSIDGNVAIQD
+426 DSSIDGNIAIQD

-462 IKENNKRIERKAKD
+462 IKENSKRTERKAKD
-476 GIELEIMTIDNAAYS
+476 GIDLDMMTVDNAAYS

-497 SNQQEKRI
+497 SDRQEKRI
-505 IFSYYSKF
+505 IFSYYSKM

-592 LKELLKGDFHSL
+592 LKDVLKDKFHSL
-604 SEEDTELAGYIRSEL
+604 PEEDAGLTDYIRKEL
-619 ETRNKPYHNEI
+619 ETRNEPYRNEI
-630 EIEVSDVPEDE
+630 GIEVSDVPEDE

-650 CFTDK
+650 CFADK
-655 ECAQLCLKKIELEA
+655 ESAKLCLNKIEFET
-669 SELGEDK
+669 SELGEEK

-689 VVRLFANQKGQQT
+689 VVRLFANQKDQQT

-719 KKKVLDYIIEM
+719 KKNVLDYIIEM
-730 VNVDAGLKGMYVIQ
+730 ANIDAGLKGLNMIQ
-744 SAILTSSNFNEAKE
+744 PAILTSSNFDETKE
-758 QISERLKNGEKL
+758 QICERLKNGEKL

-779 GAGQNLQYPINESY
+779 GAGQNLQYPVNESY
-793 RDNIV
+793 RDNVV
-798 TLPHSYNYEKEERD
+798 TLPHSYNYEKKERD

-830 VKHFDLK
+830 IKHFDIK

-856 VETKREL
+856 VEAKREL
-863 VKAGFNSLQNIR
+863 VKAGFNSLQNIL

-886 SIKLHVTRDV
+886 SIKFHVTRDV

-904 RTCMRN
+904 RTCLRN
-910 KHISIHIYEKV
+910 KHISIYIYEKV
-921 LRQLDHNT
+921 LRQLDYNT

-939 KAVGRKLKAKE
+939 KAIGKKLKTKE
-950 ATACVDNQLQL
+950 VTACIDNQLQL

-970 VQVSGKILSTVKRSF
+970 IQVSGKILSTVKRSF
-985 KGEWSKNDMRLWK
+985 KGEWSDNDMRLWK
-998 ELREFVLKH
+998 ELRELVLKH

-1022 YYINGLEPLSKYL
+1022 YYINGLQPLSKYL
-1035 FSVNDN
+1035 FSVNNN
-1041 SYRNIHVWFE
+1041 SYRNIHVWFA

-1064 DGNGRLVV
+1064 DENGRLVV

-1081 LQMLLNIKGV
+1081 LQMLLNIKGI

-1127 CGRHIIED
+1127 CGRYIIEN
-1135 STSLKLEEIQDGD
+1135 STSLKLKEIQDGNQ
-1148 HFEYFDYRI
+1148 FEYFDYRI
-1157 EGNPNVYIDFKHW
+1157 EDYPNVYIDFKHW
-1170 KISSAPYNDKDAIMA
+1170 KISSAPYNDKDAIMT
-1185 EIRNKMDIIG
+1185 EIRSKMDKIG
-1195 AQRVYIIGILK
+1195 AQRVYIVGILK

-1211 ASVSADERIITIPY
+1211 ANISADERIVTIPY
-1225 LVDENVKIAH
+1225 LVDENVKIARN
-1235 DMLKYIK
+1235 MLKFIK

>member
-1 MPFWWAVIQ
+1 MK
-10 RNENSSVDSSVRVIF
+10 EN
-25 FLQKV
+25 
-30 AGEKVFSYLRT
+30 
-41 IRTQYVYNK
+41 NK
-50 VRRRKNGMSMGDN
+50 
-63 NILANA
+63 LANS
-69 ICNFV
+69 ICEFV
-74 KRSEKKGL
+74 KRSKKKGL

-94 HAVMQAMSMMVDSK
+94 HAVMQAMSVMADRE
-108 TDSFSDVKRI
+108 TGSFSDVKRI

-129 VEKLRKYYKGD
+129 VEKLRDYYKGD

-150 NLDSLI
+150 NVDSLI
-156 DFYACGG
+156 DFHANGG
-163 FSDIPEKFKD
+163 LSKIPEKFKD
-173 EAFYKMDKRLGR
+173 DAFYKMVKRLDH
-185 LKVLQAK
+185 LKTLQAK
-192 NEKTSDEFEYIQE
+192 KEKSSDDFEFIQE
-205 LKERVNE
+205 LKEHANE
-212 DEQGF
+212 DEQVF

-231 SLEQKRALRKKSEFQ
+231 SVEQKKAIKKRSEFQ
-246 WIGKLY
+246 WIGELY
-252 PYIFIDEKKVIFM
+252 PYIFIDDKKVIFM
-265 TMRKLLSGL
+265 SMRKLLSGL
-274 SPLAGT
+274 SPLAGS
-280 GNSMLTEEFLK
+280 GNSLLTEEFLN
-291 GAVIF
+291 GSILF

-344 VIHVNDYG
+344 VLHMDDYT
-352 LQRFYEG
+352 LQKFYES
-359 IITHA
+359 IIIHA

-394 SQFQTILEKGN
+394 SQFQTILEKGK
-405 YTIYAKEDK
+405 YTIFAQEDK
-414 ARHRMSIIKGES
+414 ARHRMSITKGES
-426 GSSIDGNVAIQD
+426 DSSIDGNIAIQD

-462 IKENNKRIERKAKD
+462 IKENSKRTERKAKD
-476 GIELEIMTIDNAAYS
+476 GIDLDMMTVDNAAYS

-497 SNQQEKRI
+497 SDRQEKRI
-505 IFSYYSKF
+505 IFSYYSKM

-592 LKELLKGDFHSL
+592 LKDVLKDKFHSL
-604 SEEDTELAGYIRSEL
+604 PEEDAGLTDYIRKEL
-619 ETRNKPYHNEI
+619 ETRNEPYRNEI
-630 EIEVSDVPEDE
+630 GIEVSDVPEDE

-650 CFTDK
+650 CFADK
-655 ECAQLCLKKIELEA
+655 ESAKLCLNKIEFET
-669 SELGEDK
+669 SELAEEK

-689 VVRLFANQKGQQT
+689 VVRLFANQKDQQT

-719 KKKVLDYIIEM
+719 KKNVLDYIIEM
-730 VNVDAGLKGMYVIQ
+730 ANIDAGLKGLNMIQ
-744 SAILTSSNFNEAKE
+744 PAILTSSNFDETKE
-758 QISERLKNGEKL
+758 QICERLKNGEKL

-779 GAGQNLQYPINESY
+779 GAGQNLQYPVNESY
-793 RDNIV
+793 RDNVV

-830 VKHFDLK
+830 IKHFDIK

-856 VETKREL
+856 VEAKREL
-863 VKAGFNSLQNIR
+863 VKAGFNSLQNIL

-886 SIKLHVTRDV
+886 SIKFHVTRDV

-904 RTCMRN
+904 RTCLRN
-910 KHISIHIYEKV
+910 KHISIYIYEKV
-921 LRQLDHNT
+921 LRQLDYNT

-939 KAVGRKLKAKE
+939 KAIGKKLKTKE
-950 ATACVDNQLQL
+950 VTACIDNQLQL

-970 VQVSGKILSTVKRSF
+970 IQVSGKILSTVKRNF
-985 KGEWSKNDMRLWK
+985 KGEWSDNDMRLWK
-998 ELREFVLKH
+998 ELRELVLKH

-1022 YYINGLEPLSKYL
+1022 YYINGLQPLSKYL
-1035 FSVNDN
+1035 FSVNNN
-1041 SYRNIHVWFE
+1041 SYRNIHVWFA

-1064 DGNGRLVV
+1064 DENGRLVV
-1072 HKCSEDDAR
+1072 HKCNEDDAR
-1081 LQMLLNIKGV
+1081 LQMLLNIKGI
-1091 REMFQKRGY
+1091 RELFQKRGY

-1127 CGRHIIED
+1127 CGRYIIEN
-1135 STSLKLEEIQDGD
+1135 STSLKLKEIQDGNQ
-1148 HFEYFDYRI
+1148 FEYFDYRI
-1157 EGNPNVYIDFKHW
+1157 EDYPNVYIDFKHW
-1170 KISSAPYNDKDAIMA
+1170 KISSASYNDKDAIMT
-1185 EIRNKMDIIG
+1185 EIRSKMDKIG

-1211 ASVSADERIITIPY
+1211 ANISADERIVTIPY
-1225 LVDENVKIAH
+1225 LVDENAKIARN
-1235 DMLKYIK
+1235 MLKFIK

>member
-1 MPFWWAVIQ
+1 MK
-10 RNENSSVDSSVRVIF
+10 EN
-25 FLQKV
+25 
-30 AGEKVFSYLRT
+30 
-41 IRTQYVYNK
+41 NK
-50 VRRRKNGMSMGDN
+50 
-63 NILANA
+63 LANS
-69 ICNFV
+69 ICEFV

-94 HAVMQAMSMMVDSK
+94 HAVMQAISMM
-108 TDSFSDVKRI
+108 TERETGAFPGVKKI

-129 VEKLRKYYKGD
+129 VEKLKDYYKGD

-150 NLDSLI
+150 NVDSLI
-156 DFYACGG
+156 DFHANGG
-163 FSDIPEKFKD
+163 LSKIPEKFKD
-173 EAFYKMDKRLGR
+173 DAFYKMVKRLDH
-185 LKVLQAK
+185 LKTLQAK
-192 NEKTSDEFEYIQE
+192 KEKSSDDFEFIQE
-205 LKERVNE
+205 LKEHANE
-212 DEQGF
+212 DEQVF

-231 SLEQKRALRKKSEFQ
+231 SVEQKKAIKKRSEFQ
-246 WIGKLY
+246 WIGELY
-252 PYIFIDEKKVIFM
+252 PYIFIDDKKVIFM
-265 TMRKLLSGL
+265 SMRKLLSGL
-274 SPLAGT
+274 SPLAGS
-280 GNSMLTEEFLK
+280 GNSLLTEEFLN
-291 GAVIF
+291 GSILF

-344 VIHVNDYG
+344 VLHMDDYT
-352 LQRFYEG
+352 LQKFYES
-359 IITHA
+359 IIIHA

-394 SQFQTILEKGN
+394 SQFQTILEKGK
-405 YTIYAKEDK
+405 YTIFAQEDK
-414 ARHRMSIIKGES
+414 ARHRMSITKGES
-426 GSSIDGNVAIQD
+426 DSSIDGNIAIQD

-462 IKENNKRIERKAKD
+462 IKENSKRTERKAKD
-476 GIELEIMTIDNAAYS
+476 GIDLDMMTVDNAAYS

-497 SNQQEKRI
+497 SDRQEKRI
-505 IFSYYSKF
+505 IFSYYSKM

-592 LKELLKGDFHSL
+592 LKDVLKDKFHSL
-604 SEEDTELAGYIRSEL
+604 PEEDAGLTDYIRKEL
-619 ETRNKPYHNEI
+619 ETRNEPYRNEI
-630 EIEVSDVPEDE
+630 GIEVSDVPEDE

-650 CFTDK
+650 CFADK
-655 ECAQLCLKKIELEA
+655 ESAKLCLNKIEFET
-669 SELGEDK
+669 SELGEEK

-689 VVRLFANQKGQQT
+689 VVRLFANQKEQQT

-719 KKKVLDYIIEM
+719 KKNVLDYIIEM
-730 VNVDAGLKGMYVIQ
+730 ANIDAGLKGLNMIQ
-744 SAILTSSNFNEAKE
+744 PAILTSSNFDETKE
-758 QISERLKNGEKL
+758 QICERLKNGEKL

-779 GAGQNLQYPINESY
+779 GAGQNLQYPVNESY
-793 RDNIV
+793 RDNVV

-830 VKHFDLK
+830 IKHFDIK

-856 VETKREL
+856 VEAKREL
-863 VKAGFNSLQNIR
+863 VKAGFNSLQNIL

-886 SIKLHVTRDV
+886 SIKYHVTRDV

-904 RTCMRN
+904 RTCLRN
-910 KHISIHIYEKV
+910 KHISIYIYEKV
-921 LRQLDHNT
+921 LRQLDYNT

-939 KAVGRKLKAKE
+939 KAIGKKLKTKE
-950 ATACVDNQLQL
+950 VTACIDNQLQL

-970 VQVSGKILSTVKRSF
+970 IQVSGKILSTVKRNF
-985 KGEWSKNDMRLWK
+985 KGEWSDNDMRLWK
-998 ELREFVLKH
+998 ELRELVLKH

-1022 YYINGLEPLSKYL
+1022 YYINGLQPLSKYL
-1035 FSVNDN
+1035 FSVNNN
-1041 SYRNIHVWFE
+1041 SYRNIHVWFA

-1064 DGNGRLVV
+1064 DENGRLVV

-1081 LQMLLNIKGV
+1081 LQMLLNIKGI
-1091 REMFQKRGY
+1091 RELFQKRGY

-1127 CGRHIIED
+1127 CGRYIIEN
-1135 STSLKLEEIQDGD
+1135 STSLKIKEIQDGNQ
-1148 HFEYFDYRI
+1148 FEYFDYRI
-1157 EGNPNVYIDFKHW
+1157 EDYPNVYIDFKHW
-1170 KISSAPYNDKDAIMA
+1170 KISSASYNDKDAIMT
-1185 EIRNKMDIIG
+1185 EIRSKMDKIG

-1211 ASVSADERIITIPY
+1211 ANISADERIVTIPY
-1225 LVDENVKIAH
+1225 LVDENAKIARN
-1235 DMLKYIK
+1235 MLKFIK

>member
-1 MPFWWAVIQ
+1 M
-10 RNENSSVDSSVRVIF
+10 
-25 FLQKV
+25 
-30 AGEKVFSYLRT
+30 GEK
-41 IRTQYVYNK
+41 
-50 VRRRKNGMSMGDN
+50 

-69 ICNFV
+69 ICEFV

-94 HAVMQAMSMMVDSK
+94 HAVMQAISMM
-108 TDSFSDVKRI
+108 TERETGAFPDVKKI

-129 VEKLRKYYKGD
+129 VEKLKDYYKGD

-150 NLDSLI
+150 NVDSLI
-156 DFYACGG
+156 DFHANGG
-163 FSDIPEKFKD
+163 LSKIPEKFKD
-173 EAFYKMDKRLGR
+173 DAFYKMVKRLDH
-185 LKVLQAK
+185 LKTLQAK
-192 NEKTSDEFEYIQE
+192 KEKSSDDFEFIQE
-205 LKERVNE
+205 LKEHANE
-212 DEQGF
+212 DEQVF

-231 SLEQKRALRKKSEFQ
+231 SVEQKKAIKKRSEFQ
-246 WIGKLY
+246 WIGELY
-252 PYIFIDEKKVIFM
+252 PYIFIDDKKVIFM
-265 TMRKLLSGL
+265 SMRKLLSGL
-274 SPLAGT
+274 SPLAGS
-280 GNSMLTEEFLK
+280 GNSLLTEEFLN
-291 GAVIF
+291 GSILF

-344 VIHVNDYG
+344 VLHMDDYT
-352 LQRFYEG
+352 LQKFYES
-359 IITHA
+359 IIIHA

-394 SQFQTILEKGN
+394 SQFQTILEKGK
-405 YTIYAKEDK
+405 YTIFAQEDK
-414 ARHRMSIIKGES
+414 ARHRMSITKGES
-426 GSSIDGNVAIQD
+426 DSSIDGNVAIQD

-462 IKENNKRIERKAKD
+462 IKENSKRTELKAKD
-476 GIELEIMTIDNAAYS
+476 GIDLDMMTVDNAAYS

-497 SNQQEKRI
+497 SDRQEKRI
-505 IFSYYSKF
+505 IFSYYSKM

-592 LKELLKGDFHSL
+592 LKDVLKDKFHSL
-604 SEEDTELAGYIRSEL
+604 PEEDAGLTDYIRKEL
-619 ETRNKPYHNEI
+619 ETRNEPYRNEI
-630 EIEVSDVPEDE
+630 GIEVSDVPEDE

-650 CFTDK
+650 CFADK
-655 ECAQLCLKKIELEA
+655 ESAKLCLNKIEFET
-669 SELGEDK
+669 SELGEEK

-689 VVRLFANQKGQQT
+689 VVRLFANQKDQQT

-719 KKKVLDYIIEM
+719 KKNVLDYIIEM
-730 VNVDAGLKGMYVIQ
+730 ANIDAGLKGLNMIQ
-744 SAILTSSNFNEAKE
+744 PAILTSSNFDETKE
-758 QISERLKNGEKL
+758 QICERLKNGEKL

-779 GAGQNLQYPINESY
+779 GAGQNLQYPVNESY
-793 RDNIV
+793 RDNVV

-830 VKHFDLK
+830 IKHFDIK

-856 VETKREL
+856 VEAKREL
-863 VKAGFNSLQNIR
+863 VKAGFNSLQNIL

-886 SIKLHVTRDV
+886 SIKFHVTRDV

-904 RTCMRN
+904 RTCLRN
-910 KHISIHIYEKV
+910 KHISIYIYEKV
-921 LRQLDHNT
+921 LRQLDYNT

-939 KAVGRKLKAKE
+939 KAIGKKLKKKE
-950 ATACVDNQLQL
+950 VTACIDNQLQL

-970 VQVSGKILSTVKRSF
+970 IQVSGKILSTVKRSF
-985 KGEWSKNDMRLWK
+985 KGEWSDTDMRLWK
-998 ELREFVLKH
+998 ELRELVLKH

-1022 YYINGLEPLSKYL
+1022 YYINGLQPLSKYL
-1035 FSVNDN
+1035 FSVNNN
-1041 SYRNIHVWFE
+1041 SYRNIHVWFA

-1064 DGNGRLVV
+1064 DENGRLVV

-1081 LQMLLNIKGV
+1081 LQMLLNIKGI

-1127 CGRHIIED
+1127 CGRYIIEN
-1135 STSLKLEEIQDGD
+1135 STSLKLKEIQDGNQ
-1148 HFEYFDYRI
+1148 FEYFDYRI
-1157 EGNPNVYIDFKHW
+1157 EDYPNVYIDFKHW
-1170 KISSAPYNDKDAIMA
+1170 KISSAPYNDKDAIMT
-1185 EIRNKMDIIG
+1185 EIRSKMDKIG
-1195 AQRVYIIGILK
+1195 AQRVYIVGILK

-1211 ASVSADERIITIPY
+1211 ANISADERIVTIPY
-1225 LVDENVKIAH
+1225 LVDENAKIARN
-1235 DMLKYIK
+1235 MLKFIK

>member
-1 MPFWWAVIQ
+1 MK
-10 RNENSSVDSSVRVIF
+10 EN
-25 FLQKV
+25 
-30 AGEKVFSYLRT
+30 
-41 IRTQYVYNK
+41 NK
-50 VRRRKNGMSMGDN
+50 
-63 NILANA
+63 LANS
-69 ICNFV
+69 ICEFV
-74 KRSEKKGL
+74 KRSKKKGL

-94 HAVMQAMSMMVDSK
+94 HAVMQAMSVMADRETGSY
-108 TDSFSDVKRI
+108 SDVKRI

-150 NLDSLI
+150 NVDSLI
-156 DFYACGG
+156 DFHVDGG
-163 FSDIPEKFKD
+163 LSKIPERFKD
-173 EAFYKMDKRLGR
+173 DAFYKMVKRLDH
-185 LKVLQAK
+185 LKTLQAK
-192 NEKTSDEFEYIQE
+192 KEKSSDDFEFIQE
-205 LKERVNE
+205 LKEHANE
-212 DEQGF
+212 DEQVF

-231 SLEQKRALRKKSEFQ
+231 SVEQKKAIKKRSEFQ
-246 WIGKLY
+246 WIGELY
-252 PYIFIDEKKVIFM
+252 PYIFIDDKKVIFM
-265 TMRKLLSGL
+265 SMRKLLSGL
-274 SPLAGT
+274 SPLAGS
-280 GNSMLTEEFLK
+280 GNSLLTEEFLN
-291 GAVIF
+291 GSILF

-344 VIHVNDYG
+344 VLHMDDYT
-352 LQRFYEG
+352 LQKFYES
-359 IITHA
+359 IIIHA

-394 SQFQTILEKGN
+394 SQFQTILEKGK
-405 YTIYAKEDK
+405 YTIFAQEDK
-414 ARHRMSIIKGES
+414 ARHRMRITKGES
-426 GSSIDGNVAIQD
+426 DSSIDGNIAIQD

-462 IKENNKRIERKAKD
+462 IKENSKRTERKAKD
-476 GIELEIMTIDNAAYS
+476 GIDLDMMTVDNAAYS

-497 SNQQEKRI
+497 SDRQEKRI
-505 IFSYYSKF
+505 IFSYYSKM

-534 MFELEDNDAN
+534 LFELEDNDAN

-592 LKELLKGDFHSL
+592 LKDVLKDKFHSL
-604 SEEDTELAGYIRSEL
+604 PEEDAGLTDYIRKEL
-619 ETRNKPYHNEI
+619 ETRNEPYRNEI
-630 EIEVSDVPEDE
+630 GIEVSDVPEDE

-650 CFTDK
+650 CFADK
-655 ECAQLCLKKIELEA
+655 ESAKLCLNKIEFET
-669 SELGEDK
+669 SELGEEK

-689 VVRLFANQKGQQT
+689 VVRLFANQKDQQT

-719 KKKVLDYIIEM
+719 KKNVLDYIIEM
-730 VNVDAGLKGMYVIQ
+730 ANIDAGLKGLNMIQ
-744 SAILTSSNFNEAKE
+744 PAILTSSNFDETKE
-758 QISERLKNGEKL
+758 QICERLKNGEKL

-779 GAGQNLQYPINESY
+779 GAGQNLQYPVNESY
-793 RDNIV
+793 RDNVV
-798 TLPHSYNYEKEERD
+798 TLPHSYNYEKKERD

-830 VKHFDLK
+830 IKHFDIK

-856 VETKREL
+856 VEAKREL
-863 VKAGFNSLQNIR
+863 VKAGFNSLQNIL

-886 SIKLHVTRDV
+886 SIKFHVTRDV

-904 RTCMRN
+904 RTCLRN
-910 KHISIHIYEKV
+910 KHISIYIYEKV
-921 LRQLDHNT
+921 LRQLDYNT

-939 KAVGRKLKAKE
+939 KAIGKKLKTKE
-950 ATACVDNQLQL
+950 VTACIDNQLQL

-970 VQVSGKILSTVKRSF
+970 IQVSGKILSTVKRSF
-985 KGEWSKNDMRLWK
+985 KGEWSDNDMRLWK
-998 ELREFVLKH
+998 ELRELVLKH

-1022 YYINGLEPLSKYL
+1022 YYINGLQPLSKYL
-1035 FSVNDN
+1035 FSVNNN
-1041 SYRNIHVWFE
+1041 SYRNIHVWFA

-1064 DGNGRLVV
+1064 DENGRLVV

-1081 LQMLLNIKGV
+1081 LQMLLNIKGI

-1127 CGRHIIED
+1127 CGRYIIEN
-1135 STSLKLEEIQDGD
+1135 STSLKLKEIQDGNQ
-1148 HFEYFDYRI
+1148 FEYFDYRI
-1157 EGNPNVYIDFKHW
+1157 EDYPNVYIDFKHW
-1170 KISSAPYNDKDAIMA
+1170 KISSAPYNDKDAIMT
-1185 EIRNKMDIIG
+1185 EIRSKMDKIG
-1195 AQRVYIIGILK
+1195 AQRVYIVGILK

-1211 ASVSADERIITIPY
+1211 ANISADERIVTIPY
-1225 LVDENVKIAH
+1225 LVDENAKIARN
-1235 DMLKYIK
+1235 MLKFIK

>member
-1 MPFWWAVIQ
+1 MG
-10 RNENSSVDSSVRVIF
+10 ENNF
-25 FLQKV
+25 
-30 AGEKVFSYLRT
+30 
-41 IRTQYVYNK
+41 
-50 VRRRKNGMSMGDN
+50 
-63 NILANA
+63 LANA
-69 ICNFV
+69 ICEFV

-94 HAVMQAMSMMVDSK
+94 HAVMQAISVMADREI
-108 TDSFSDVKRI
+108 DSFSNVKRI

-129 VEKLRKYYKGD
+129 VEKLRDCYKGD

-150 NLDSLI
+150 NVDSLI
-156 DFYACGG
+156 DFHACGG
-163 FSDIPEKFKD
+163 FSEIPEKFKD
-173 EAFYKMDKRLGR
+173 DAFHKMVKRLDR
-185 LKVLQAK
+185 LKTLQK
-192 NEKTSDEFEYIQE
+192 RKEGLSSDDFEFVQE
-205 LKERVNE
+205 LKVRVNE
-212 DEQGF
+212 DEQTF
-217 RKHIRSILRENFRT
+217 RKHIRSVLHENFRT
-231 SLEQKRALRKKSEFQ
+231 SLEQKRAIKKNSDFQ

-265 TMRKLLSGL
+265 SMRKLLSGL
-274 SPLAGT
+274 SPLAGS
-280 GNSMLTEEFLK
+280 GNSLLTEEFLN
-291 GAVIF
+291 GSVLF

-344 VIHVNDYG
+344 VLHMDDYT
-352 LQRFYEG
+352 LQKFYES
-359 IITHA
+359 IIIHA

-394 SQFQTILEKGN
+394 SQFQTILEKGK
-405 YTIYAKEDK
+405 YTIFAQEDK
-414 ARHRMSIIKGES
+414 ARHRMSITKGES
-426 GSSIDGNVAIQD
+426 DSSIDGNVSIQD

-462 IKENNKRIERKAKD
+462 IKENSKRTERKSKD
-476 GIELEIMTIDNAAYS
+476 GIELDMMTVDNAAYS

-497 SNQQEKRI
+497 SDRQEKRI
-505 IFSYYSKF
+505 IFSYYSKM

-592 LKELLKGDFHSL
+592 LKDVLKDDFHSL
-604 SEEDTELAGYIRSEL
+604 PDEDAELADYIRKEL
-619 ETRNKPYHNEI
+619 EMRNEPYRNEI
-630 EIEVSDVPEDE
+630 DIEVNDVPEDD

-655 ECAQLCLKKIELEA
+655 ESAQLCLNKIELEA
-669 SELGEDK
+669 SELGEEK
-676 CSYYANKYMRLAY
+676 CSYYANKYMRLAC
-689 VVRLFANQKGQQT
+689 VVRLFANLKGQQT

-707 KALPKDSDGSTL
+707 KALPKESDGSTL
-719 KKKVLDYIIEM
+719 KKNVLDYIIEM
-730 VNVDAGLKGMYVIQ
+730 VNKDVGLKEPHMIK
-744 SAILTSSNFNEAKE
+744 SATLTSSNFDETKK
-758 QISERLKNGEKL
+758 QICERLKKGEKL

-779 GAGQNLQYPINESY
+779 GAGQNLQYPVNESY

-798 TLPHSYNYEKEERD
+798 TLPHSYDYENEERD

-863 VKAGFNSLQNIR
+863 IKAGFNSLQNIH

-904 RTCMRN
+904 RTCLRN
-910 KHISIHIYEKV
+910 KHISIYIYEKV
-921 LRQLDHNT
+921 LRQLDYNT

-939 KAVGRKLKAKE
+939 KAIGKKLKTKE
-950 ATACVDNQLQL
+950 VTLSVDNQLQL
-961 AMLRANTIS
+961 ALLRANTIS
-970 VQVSGKILSTVKRSF
+970 IQVSGKILSTVKRSF
-985 KGEWSKNDMRLWK
+985 KGEWSENDMRLWK
-998 ELREFVLKH
+998 ELRELVLKH
-1007 PTANEEDLAD
+1007 PTANEEDLSD
-1017 DDLRA
+1017 GDLRA
-1022 YYINGLEPLSKYL
+1022 YYINGLKPLSKYL
-1035 FSVNDN
+1035 FSVNNN

-1064 DGNGRLVV
+1064 DDNGRLVV

-1081 LQMLLNIKGV
+1081 LQILLNIKGI

-1127 CGRHIIED
+1127 CGRYIIEN
-1135 STSLKLEEIQDGD
+1135 STSLRLEEIQNGNQ
-1148 HFEYFDYRI
+1148 FEYFDYRI
-1157 EGNPNVYIDFKHW
+1157 EGYPNVYIDFKHW
-1170 KISSAPYNDKDAIMA
+1170 KISSAPYNDKDAIMR
-1185 EIRNKMDIIG
+1185 EIRRKMDKIG

-1211 ASVSADERIITIPY
+1211 ANVSADERIITIPY

-1235 DMLKYIK
+1235 DMLKCIK

>member
-1 MPFWWAVIQ
+1 MK
-10 RNENSSVDSSVRVIF
+10 EN
-25 FLQKV
+25 
-30 AGEKVFSYLRT
+30 
-41 IRTQYVYNK
+41 NK
-50 VRRRKNGMSMGDN
+50 
-63 NILANA
+63 LANS
-69 ICNFV
+69 ICEFV
-74 KRSEKKGL
+74 KRSKKKGL

-94 HAVMQAMSMMVDSK
+94 HAVMQAMSVMADRE
-108 TDSFSDVKRI
+108 TGSFSDVKRI

-129 VEKLRKYYKGD
+129 VEKLRDYYKGD

-150 NLDSLI
+150 NVDSLI
-156 DFYACGG
+156 DFHANGG
-163 FSDIPEKFKD
+163 LSKIPEKFKD
-173 EAFYKMDKRLGR
+173 DAFYKMVKRLDH
-185 LKVLQAK
+185 LKTLQAK
-192 NEKTSDEFEYIQE
+192 KEKSSDDFEFIQE
-205 LKERVNE
+205 LKEHANE
-212 DEQGF
+212 DEQVF

-231 SLEQKRALRKKSEFQ
+231 SVEQKKAIKKRSEFQ
-246 WIGKLY
+246 WIGELY
-252 PYIFIDEKKVIFM
+252 PYIFIDDKKVIFM
-265 TMRKLLSGL
+265 SMRKLLSGL
-274 SPLAGT
+274 SPLAGS
-280 GNSMLTEEFLK
+280 GNSLLTEEFLN
-291 GAVIF
+291 GSILF

-344 VIHVNDYG
+344 VLHMDDYT
-352 LQRFYEG
+352 LQKFYES
-359 IITHA
+359 IIIHA

-394 SQFQTILEKGN
+394 SQFQTILEKGK
-405 YTIYAKEDK
+405 YTIFAQEDK
-414 ARHRMSIIKGES
+414 ARHRMSITKGES
-426 GSSIDGNVAIQD
+426 DSSIDGNIAIQD

-462 IKENNKRIERKAKD
+462 IKENSKRTERKAKD
-476 GIELEIMTIDNAAYS
+476 GIDLDMMTVDNAAYS

-497 SNQQEKRI
+497 SDRQEKRI
-505 IFSYYSKF
+505 IFSYYSKM

-592 LKELLKGDFHSL
+592 LKDVLKDKFHSL
-604 SEEDTELAGYIRSEL
+604 PEEDAGLTDYIRKEL
-619 ETRNKPYHNEI
+619 ETRNEPYRNEI
-630 EIEVSDVPEDE
+630 GIEVSDVPEDE

-650 CFTDK
+650 CFADK
-655 ECAQLCLKKIELEA
+655 ESAKLCLNKIEFET
-669 SELGEDK
+669 SELGEEK

-689 VVRLFANQKGQQT
+689 VVRLFANQKDQQT

-719 KKKVLDYIIEM
+719 KKNVLDYIIEM
-730 VNVDAGLKGMYVIQ
+730 ANIDAGLKGLNMIQ
-744 SAILTSSNFNEAKE
+744 PAILTSSNFDETKE
-758 QISERLKNGEKL
+758 QICERLKNGEKL

-779 GAGQNLQYPINESY
+779 GAGQNLQYPVNESY
-793 RDNIV
+793 RDNVV

-830 VKHFDLK
+830 IKHFDIK

-856 VETKREL
+856 VEAKREL
-863 VKAGFNSLQNIR
+863 VKAGFNSLQNIL

-886 SIKLHVTRDV
+886 SIKFHVTRDV

-904 RTCMRN
+904 RTCLRN
-910 KHISIHIYEKV
+910 KHISIYIYEKV
-921 LRQLDHNT
+921 LRQLDYNT

-939 KAVGRKLKAKE
+939 KAIGKKLKTKE
-950 ATACVDNQLQL
+950 VTACIDNQLQL
-961 AMLRANTIS
+961 AMFRANTIS
-970 VQVSGKILSTVKRSF
+970 IQVSGKILSTVKRNF
-985 KGEWSKNDMRLWK
+985 KGEWSDNDMRLWK
-998 ELREFVLKH
+998 ELRELVLKH

-1022 YYINGLEPLSKYL
+1022 YYINGLQPLSKYL
-1035 FSVNDN
+1035 FSVNNN
-1041 SYRNIHVWFE
+1041 SYRNIHVWFA

-1064 DGNGRLVV
+1064 DENGRLVV

-1081 LQMLLNIKGV
+1081 LQMLLNIKGI
-1091 REMFQKRGY
+1091 RELFQKRGY

-1127 CGRHIIED
+1127 CGRYIIEN
-1135 STSLKLEEIQDGD
+1135 STSLKLKEIQDGNQ
-1148 HFEYFDYRI
+1148 FEYFDYRI
-1157 EGNPNVYIDFKHW
+1157 EDYPNVYIDFKHW
-1170 KISSAPYNDKDAIMA
+1170 KISSASYNDKDAIMT
-1185 EIRNKMDIIG
+1185 EIRSKMDKIG

-1211 ASVSADERIITIPY
+1211 ANISADERIVTIPY
-1225 LVDENVKIAH
+1225 LVDENAKIARN
-1235 DMLKYIK
+1235 MLKFIK

>member
-1 MPFWWAVIQ
+1 MK
-10 RNENSSVDSSVRVIF
+10 EN
-25 FLQKV
+25 
-30 AGEKVFSYLRT
+30 
-41 IRTQYVYNK
+41 NK
-50 VRRRKNGMSMGDN
+50 
-63 NILANA
+63 LANS
-69 ICNFV
+69 ICEFV
-74 KRSEKKGL
+74 KRSKKKGL

-94 HAVMQAMSMMVDSK
+94 HAVMQAMSVMADRE
-108 TDSFSDVKRI
+108 TGSFSDVKRI

-129 VEKLRKYYKGD
+129 VEKLRDYYKGD

-150 NLDSLI
+150 NVDSLI
-156 DFYACGG
+156 DFHANGG
-163 FSDIPEKFKD
+163 LSKIPEKFKD
-173 EAFYKMDKRLGR
+173 DAFYKMVKRLDH
-185 LKVLQAK
+185 LKTLQAK
-192 NEKTSDEFEYIQE
+192 KEKSSDDFEFIQE
-205 LKERVNE
+205 LKEHANE
-212 DEQGF
+212 DEQVF

-231 SLEQKRALRKKSEFQ
+231 SVEQKKAIKKRSEFQ
-246 WIGKLY
+246 WIGELY
-252 PYIFIDEKKVIFM
+252 PYIFIDDKKVIFM
-265 TMRKLLSGL
+265 SMRKLLSGL
-274 SPLAGT
+274 SPLAGS
-280 GNSMLTEEFLK
+280 GNSLLTEEFLN
-291 GAVIF
+291 GSILF

-344 VIHVNDYG
+344 VLHMDDYT
-352 LQRFYEG
+352 LQKFYES
-359 IITHA
+359 IIIHA

-394 SQFQTILEKGN
+394 SQFQTILEKGK
-405 YTIYAKEDK
+405 YTIFAQEDK
-414 ARHRMSIIKGES
+414 ARHRMSITKGES
-426 GSSIDGNVAIQD
+426 DSSIDGNIAIQD

-462 IKENNKRIERKAKD
+462 IKENSKRTERKAKD
-476 GIELEIMTIDNAAYS
+476 GIDLDMMTVDNAAYS

-497 SNQQEKRI
+497 SDRQEKRI
-505 IFSYYSKF
+505 IFSYYSKM

-592 LKELLKGDFHSL
+592 LKDVLKDKFHSL
-604 SEEDTELAGYIRSEL
+604 PEEDAGLTDYIRKEL
-619 ETRNKPYHNEI
+619 ETRNEPYRNEI
-630 EIEVSDVPEDE
+630 GIEVSDVPEDE

-650 CFTDK
+650 CFADK
-655 ECAQLCLKKIELEA
+655 ESAKLCLNKIEFET
-669 SELGEDK
+669 SELGEEK

-689 VVRLFANQKGQQT
+689 VVRLFANQKDQQT

-719 KKKVLDYIIEM
+719 KKNVLDYIIEM
-730 VNVDAGLKGMYVIQ
+730 ANIDAGLKGLNMIQ
-744 SAILTSSNFNEAKE
+744 PAILTSSNFDETKE
-758 QISERLKNGEKL
+758 QICERLKNGEKL

-779 GAGQNLQYPINESY
+779 GAGQNLQYPVNESY
-793 RDNIV
+793 RDNVV

-830 VKHFDLK
+830 IKHFDIK

-856 VETKREL
+856 VEAKREL
-863 VKAGFNSLQNIR
+863 VKAGFNSLQNIL

-886 SIKLHVTRDV
+886 SIKFHVTRDV

-904 RTCMRN
+904 RTCLRN
-910 KHISIHIYEKV
+910 KHISIYIYEKV
-921 LRQLDHNT
+921 LRQLDYNT

-939 KAVGRKLKAKE
+939 KAIGKKLKTKE
-950 ATACVDNQLQL
+950 VTACIDNQLQL

-970 VQVSGKILSTVKRSF
+970 IQVSGKILSTVKRNF
-985 KGEWSKNDMRLWK
+985 KGEWSDNDMRLWK
-998 ELREFVLKH
+998 ELRELVLKH

-1022 YYINGLEPLSKYL
+1022 YYINGLQPLSKYL
-1035 FSVNDN
+1035 FSVNNN
-1041 SYRNIHVWFE
+1041 SYRNIHVWFA

-1064 DGNGRLVV
+1064 DENGRLVV

-1081 LQMLLNIKGV
+1081 LQMLLNIKGI

-1127 CGRHIIED
+1127 CGRYIIEN
-1135 STSLKLEEIQDGD
+1135 STSLKLKEIQDGNQ
-1148 HFEYFDYRI
+1148 FEYFDYRI
-1157 EGNPNVYIDFKHW
+1157 EDYPNVYIDFKHW
-1170 KISSAPYNDKDAIMA
+1170 KISSASYNDKDAIMT
-1185 EIRNKMDIIG
+1185 EIRSKMDKIG
-1195 AQRVYIIGILK
+1195 AQRVYIVGILK

-1211 ASVSADERIITIPY
+1211 ANISADERIVTIPY
-1225 LVDENVKIAH
+1225 LVDENAKIARN
-1235 DMLKYIK
+1235 MLKFIK

>member
-1 MPFWWAVIQ
+1 MG
-10 RNENSSVDSSVRVIF
+10 ENNF
-25 FLQKV
+25 
-30 AGEKVFSYLRT
+30 
-41 IRTQYVYNK
+41 
-50 VRRRKNGMSMGDN
+50 
-63 NILANA
+63 LANA
-69 ICNFV
+69 ICEYV

-82 VEIPLPTGFGKT
+82 VEMPLPTGFGKT
-94 HAVMQAMSMMVDSK
+94 HAVMQAISVMADREI
-108 TDSFSDVKRI
+108 DSFSDVRRI

-150 NLDSLI
+150 NVDSLI
-156 DFYACGG
+156 DFHACGG
-163 FSDIPEKFKD
+163 FSEIPEKFKD
-173 EAFYKMDKRLGR
+173 DAFYKMVKRLDR
-185 LKVLQAK
+185 LKTLK
-192 NEKTSDEFEYIQE
+192 TKKEKSSDEFEFIQE
-205 LKERVNE
+205 LKDRINE
-212 DEQGF
+212 DEQAF
-217 RKHIRSILRENFRT
+217 RKRIRSVLSENFRT
-231 SLEQKRALRKKSEFQ
+231 SKEQKRAIKKKSEFQ
-246 WIGKLY
+246 WIEKLY
-252 PYIFIDEKKVIFM
+252 PYIFIDEKKIILM

-291 GAVIF
+291 GSILF

-344 VIHVNDYG
+344 VLHMDDYT
-352 LQRFYEG
+352 LQKFYES
-359 IITHA
+359 IIIHA

-394 SQFQTILEKGN
+394 SQFQTILEKGK
-405 YTIYAKEDK
+405 YTIFAQEDK
-414 ARHRMSIIKGES
+414 ARHRMSITKGES
-426 GSSIDGNVAIQD
+426 DSSIDGNVSIQD

-462 IKENNKRIERKAKD
+462 IKENSKRTERKSKD
-476 GIELEIMTIDNAAYS
+476 GIELDMMTVDNAAYS

-497 SNQQEKRI
+497 SDRQEKRI
-505 IFSYYSKF
+505 IFSYYSKM
-513 NMQAMRDGQRL
+513 NKQAMRDGQRL

-592 LKELLKGDFHSL
+592 LKEVLKDKFHSL
-604 SEEDTELAGYIRSEL
+604 PEEDAELTDYIRKEL
-619 ETRNKPYHNEI
+619 EMRNEPYRNEI
-630 EIEVSDVPEDE
+630 GVEVSDVPEDE

-650 CFTDK
+650 CFADK
-655 ECAQLCLKKIELEA
+655 ESAKLCLNKIELET
-669 SELGEDK
+669 SELGEEK

-689 VVRLFANQKGQQT
+689 VVRLFANQKDQQS

-719 KKKVLDYIIEM
+719 KKNVLDYIIKM
-730 VNVDAGLKGMYVIQ
+730 VNEDAGLKGLHMIK
-744 SAILTSSNFNEAKE
+744 SATLTSSSFDETKK
-758 QISERLKNGEKL
+758 QICERLKNGEKL

-779 GAGQNLQYPINESY
+779 GAGQNLQYPVNESY

-798 TLPHSYNYEKEERD
+798 SLPHSYNYEKEERD

-863 VKAGFNSLQNIR
+863 IKAGFNSLQNIH

-904 RTCMRN
+904 RTCLRN
-910 KHISIHIYEKV
+910 KHISIYIYEKV
-921 LRQLDHNT
+921 LRQLDYNT

-939 KAVGRKLKAKE
+939 KAIGKKLKTKE
-950 ATACVDNQLQL
+950 VTLSVDNQLQL
-961 AMLRANTIS
+961 ALLRANTIS
-970 VQVSGKILSTVKRSF
+970 IQVSGKILSTVKRSF
-985 KGEWSKNDMRLWK
+985 KGEWSENDMRLWK
-998 ELREFVLKH
+998 ELRELVLKH

-1022 YYINGLEPLSKYL
+1022 YYINGLQPLSKYL
-1035 FSVNDN
+1035 FSVNNN

-1064 DGNGRLVV
+1064 DDNGRLVV

-1081 LQMLLNIKGV
+1081 LQILLNIKGI

-1127 CGRHIIED
+1127 CGRYIIEN
-1135 STSLKLEEIQDGD
+1135 STSLRLEEIQNGNQ
-1148 HFEYFDYRI
+1148 FEYFDYRI
-1157 EGNPNVYIDFKHW
+1157 EGYPNVYIDFKHW
-1170 KISSAPYNDKDAIMA
+1170 KISSAPYNDKDDIMR
-1185 EIRNKMDIIG
+1185 EIRRKMDKIG

-1211 ASVSADERIITIPY
+1211 ANVSADERIITIPY

-1235 DMLKYIK
+1235 DMLKCIK
-1242 EV
+1242 EVKIL

>member
-1 MPFWWAVIQ
+1 MK
-10 RNENSSVDSSVRVIF
+10 EN
-25 FLQKV
+25 
-30 AGEKVFSYLRT
+30 
-41 IRTQYVYNK
+41 NK
-50 VRRRKNGMSMGDN
+50 
-63 NILANA
+63 LANS
-69 ICNFV
+69 ICEFV
-74 KRSEKKGL
+74 KRSKKKGL

-94 HAVMQAMSMMVDSK
+94 HAVMQAMSVMADRE
-108 TDSFSDVKRI
+108 TGSFSDVKRI

-129 VEKLRKYYKGD
+129 VEKLRDYYKGD

-150 NLDSLI
+150 NVDSLI
-156 DFYACGG
+156 DFHANGG
-163 FSDIPEKFKD
+163 LSKIPEKFKD
-173 EAFYKMDKRLGR
+173 DAFYKMVKRLDH
-185 LKVLQAK
+185 LKTLQAK
-192 NEKTSDEFEYIQE
+192 KEKSSDDFEFIQE
-205 LKERVNE
+205 LKEHANE
-212 DEQGF
+212 DEQVF

-231 SLEQKRALRKKSEFQ
+231 SVEQKKAIKKRSEFQ
-246 WIGKLY
+246 WIGELY
-252 PYIFIDEKKVIFM
+252 PYIFIDDKKVIFM
-265 TMRKLLSGL
+265 SMRKLLSGL
-274 SPLAGT
+274 SPLAGS
-280 GNSMLTEEFLK
+280 GNSLLTEEFLN
-291 GAVIF
+291 GSILF

-344 VIHVNDYG
+344 VLHMDDYT
-352 LQRFYEG
+352 LQKFYES
-359 IITHA
+359 IIIHA

-394 SQFQTILEKGN
+394 SQFQTILEKGK
-405 YTIYAKEDK
+405 YTIFAQEDK
-414 ARHRMSIIKGES
+414 ARHRMSITKGES
-426 GSSIDGNVAIQD
+426 DSSMDGNIAIQD

-462 IKENNKRIERKAKD
+462 IKENSKRTERKAKD
-476 GIELEIMTIDNAAYS
+476 GIDLDMMTVDNAAYS

-497 SNQQEKRI
+497 SDRQEKRI
-505 IFSYYSKF
+505 IFSYYSKM

-592 LKELLKGDFHSL
+592 LKDVLKDKFHSL
-604 SEEDTELAGYIRSEL
+604 PEEDAGLTDYIRKEL
-619 ETRNKPYHNEI
+619 ETRNEPYRNEI
-630 EIEVSDVPEDE
+630 GIEVSDVPEDE

-650 CFTDK
+650 CFADK
-655 ECAQLCLKKIELEA
+655 ESAKLCLNKIEFET
-669 SELGEDK
+669 SELGEEK

-689 VVRLFANQKGQQT
+689 VVRLFANQKDQQT

-719 KKKVLDYIIEM
+719 KKNVLDYIIEM
-730 VNVDAGLKGMYVIQ
+730 ANIDAGLKGLNMIQ
-744 SAILTSSNFNEAKE
+744 PAILTSSNFDETKE
-758 QISERLKNGEKL
+758 QICERLKNGEKL

-779 GAGQNLQYPINESY
+779 GAGQNLQYPVNESY
-793 RDNIV
+793 RDNVV

-830 VKHFDLK
+830 IKHFDIK

-856 VETKREL
+856 VEAKREL
-863 VKAGFNSLQNIR
+863 VKAGFNSLQNIL

-886 SIKLHVTRDV
+886 SIKFHVTRDV

-904 RTCMRN
+904 RTCLRN
-910 KHISIHIYEKV
+910 KHISIYIYEKV
-921 LRQLDHNT
+921 LRQLDYNT

-939 KAVGRKLKAKE
+939 KAIGKKLKTKE
-950 ATACVDNQLQL
+950 VTACIDNQLQL

-970 VQVSGKILSTVKRSF
+970 IQVSGKILSTVKRSF
-985 KGEWSKNDMRLWK
+985 KGEWSDNDMRLWK
-998 ELREFVLKH
+998 ELRELVLKH

-1022 YYINGLEPLSKYL
+1022 YYINGLQPLSKYL
-1035 FSVNDN
+1035 FSVNNN
-1041 SYRNIHVWFE
+1041 SYRNIHVWFA

-1064 DGNGRLVV
+1064 DENGRLVV

-1081 LQMLLNIKGV
+1081 LQMLLNIKGI

-1127 CGRHIIED
+1127 CGRYIIEN
-1135 STSLKLEEIQDGD
+1135 STSLKLKEIQDGNQ
-1148 HFEYFDYRI
+1148 FEYFDYRI
-1157 EGNPNVYIDFKHW
+1157 EDYSNVYIDFKHW
-1170 KISSAPYNDKDAIMA
+1170 KISSAPYNDKDAIMT
-1185 EIRNKMDIIG
+1185 EIRSKMDKIG
-1195 AQRVYIIGILK
+1195 AQRVYIVGILK

-1211 ASVSADERIITIPY
+1211 ANISADERIVTIPY
-1225 LVDENVKIAH
+1225 LVDENAKIARN
-1235 DMLKYIK
+1235 MLKFIK

>member
-1 MPFWWAVIQ
+1 MG
-10 RNENSSVDSSVRVIF
+10 ENNF
-25 FLQKV
+25 
-30 AGEKVFSYLRT
+30 
-41 IRTQYVYNK
+41 
-50 VRRRKNGMSMGDN
+50 
-63 NILANA
+63 LANA
-69 ICNFV
+69 ICEYV

-82 VEIPLPTGFGKT
+82 VEMPLPTGFGKT
-94 HAVMQAMSMMVDSK
+94 HAVMQAISVMADREI
-108 TDSFSDVKRI
+108 DSFSDVRRI

-150 NLDSLI
+150 NVDSLI
-156 DFYACGG
+156 DFHACGG
-163 FSDIPEKFKD
+163 FSEIPEKFKD
-173 EAFYKMDKRLGR
+173 DVFYKMAKRLDR
-185 LKVLQAK
+185 LKTLK
-192 NEKTSDEFEYIQE
+192 TKKEKSSDEFEFIQE
-205 LKERVNE
+205 LKDRINE
-212 DEQGF
+212 DEQAF
-217 RKHIRSILRENFRT
+217 RKRIRSVLSENFRT
-231 SLEQKRALRKKSEFQ
+231 SKEQKRAIKKKSEFQ
-246 WIGKLY
+246 WIEKLY
-252 PYIFIDEKKVIFM
+252 PYIFIDEKKIILM

-291 GAVIF
+291 GSILF

-344 VIHVNDYG
+344 VLHMDDYT
-352 LQRFYEG
+352 LQKFYES
-359 IITHA
+359 IIIHA

-394 SQFQTILEKGN
+394 SQFQTILEKGK
-405 YTIYAKEDK
+405 YTIFAQEDK
-414 ARHRMSIIKGES
+414 ARHRMSITKGES
-426 GSSIDGNVAIQD
+426 DSSIDGNVSIQD

-462 IKENNKRIERKAKD
+462 IKENSKRTERKAKD
-476 GIELEIMTIDNAAYS
+476 GIDLDMMTVDNAAYS

-497 SNQQEKRI
+497 SDRQEKRI
-505 IFSYYSKF
+505 IFSYYSKM
-513 NMQAMRDGQRL
+513 NKQAMRDGQRL

-592 LKELLKGDFHSL
+592 LKEVLKDKFHSL
-604 SEEDTELAGYIRSEL
+604 PEEDAELTDYIRKEL
-619 ETRNKPYHNEI
+619 ETRNEPYRNEI
-630 EIEVSDVPEDE
+630 GVEVSDVPEDE

-650 CFTDK
+650 CFADK
-655 ECAQLCLKKIELEA
+655 ESAKLCLNKIELET
-669 SELGEDK
+669 SELGEEK

-689 VVRLFANQKGQQT
+689 VVRLFANQKDQQS

-719 KKKVLDYIIEM
+719 KKNVLDYIIKM
-730 VNVDAGLKGMYVIQ
+730 VNEDAGLKGLHMIK
-744 SAILTSSNFNEAKE
+744 SATLTSSSFDETKK
-758 QISERLKNGEKL
+758 QICERLKNGEKL

-779 GAGQNLQYPINESY
+779 GAGQNLQYPVNESY

-798 TLPHSYNYEKEERD
+798 SLPHSYNYEKEERD

-863 VKAGFNSLQNIR
+863 IKAGFNSLQNIH

-904 RTCMRN
+904 RTCLRN
-910 KHISIHIYEKV
+910 KHISIYIYEKV
-921 LRQLDHNT
+921 LRQLDYNT

-939 KAVGRKLKAKE
+939 KAIGKKLKTKE
-950 ATACVDNQLQL
+950 VTLSVDNQLQL
-961 AMLRANTIS
+961 ALLRANTIS
-970 VQVSGKILSTVKRSF
+970 IQVSGKILSTVKRSF
-985 KGEWSKNDMRLWK
+985 KGEWSENDMRLWK
-998 ELREFVLKH
+998 ELRELVLKH

-1022 YYINGLEPLSKYL
+1022 YYINGLQPLSKYL
-1035 FSVNDN
+1035 FSVNNN

-1064 DGNGRLVV
+1064 DDNGRLVV

-1081 LQMLLNIKGV
+1081 LQILLNIKGI

-1127 CGRHIIED
+1127 CGRYIIEN
-1135 STSLKLEEIQDGD
+1135 STSLRLEEIQNGNQ
-1148 HFEYFDYRI
+1148 FEYFDYRI
-1157 EGNPNVYIDFKHW
+1157 EGYPNVYIDFKHW
-1170 KISSAPYNDKDAIMA
+1170 KISSAPYNDKDDIMR
-1185 EIRNKMDIIG
+1185 EIRRKMDKIG

-1211 ASVSADERIITIPY
+1211 ANVSADERIITIPY

-1235 DMLKYIK
+1235 DMLKCIK

>member
-1 MPFWWAVIQ
+1 M
-10 RNENSSVDSSVRVIF
+10 
-25 FLQKV
+25 
-30 AGEKVFSYLRT
+30 
-41 IRTQYVYNK
+41 
-50 VRRRKNGMSMGDN
+50 
-63 NILANA
+63 
-69 ICNFV
+69 
-74 KRSEKKGL
+74 
-82 VEIPLPTGFGKT
+82 
-94 HAVMQAMSMMVDSK
+94 
-108 TDSFSDVKRI
+108 
-118 IFTTTLKKNLP
+118 
-129 VEKLRKYYKGD
+129 
-140 FDKEVLLLKS
+140 
-150 NLDSLI
+150 
-156 DFYACGG
+156 
-163 FSDIPEKFKD
+163 
-173 EAFYKMDKRLGR
+173 
-185 LKVLQAK
+185 
-192 NEKTSDEFEYIQE
+192 
-205 LKERVNE
+205 
-212 DEQGF
+212 
-217 RKHIRSILRENFRT
+217 
-231 SLEQKRALRKKSEFQ
+231 
-246 WIGKLY
+246 
-252 PYIFIDEKKVIFM
+252 
-265 TMRKLLSGL
+265 
-274 SPLAGT
+274 
-280 GNSMLTEEFLK
+280 
-291 GAVIF
+291 
-296 IDEYDATKKD
+296 
-306 VKDEII
+306 
-312 EEQLRERLD
+312 
-321 LIRVFR
+321 
-327 SVHSALH
+327 
-334 SERFSNDLLD
+334 
-344 VIHVNDYG
+344 
-352 LQRFYEG
+352 
-359 IITHA
+359 
-364 NELYERF
+364 YERF

-394 SQFQTILEKGN
+394 SQFQTILEKGK
-405 YTIYAKEDK
+405 YTIFAQEDK
-414 ARHRMSIIKGES
+414 ARHRMSITKGES
-426 GSSIDGNVAIQD
+426 DSSIDGNVSIQD

-462 IKENNKRIERKAKD
+462 IKENSKRTERKSKD
-476 GIELEIMTIDNAAYS
+476 GIELDMMTVDNAAYS

-497 SNQQEKRI
+497 SDRQEKRI
-505 IFSYYSKF
+505 IFSYYSKM
-513 NMQAMRDGQRL
+513 NKQAMRDGQRL

-592 LKELLKGDFHSL
+592 LKEVLKDKFHSL
-604 SEEDTELAGYIRSEL
+604 PEEDAELTDYIRKEL
-619 ETRNKPYHNEI
+619 EMRNEPYRNEI
-630 EIEVSDVPEDE
+630 GVEVSDVPEDE

-650 CFTDK
+650 CFADK
-655 ECAQLCLKKIELEA
+655 ESAKLCLNKIELET
-669 SELGEDK
+669 SELGEEK

-689 VVRLFANQKGQQT
+689 VVRLFANQKDQQS

-719 KKKVLDYIIEM
+719 KKNVLDYIIKM
-730 VNVDAGLKGMYVIQ
+730 VNEDAGLKGLHMIK
-744 SAILTSSNFNEAKE
+744 SATLTSSSFDETKK
-758 QISERLKNGEKL
+758 QICERLKNGEKL

-779 GAGQNLQYPINESY
+779 GAGQNLQYPVNESY

-798 TLPHSYNYEKEERD
+798 SLPHSYNYEKEERD

-863 VKAGFNSLQNIR
+863 IKAGFNSLQNIH

-904 RTCMRN
+904 RTCLRN
-910 KHISIHIYEKV
+910 KHISIYIYEKV
-921 LRQLDHNT
+921 LRQLDYNT

-939 KAVGRKLKAKE
+939 KAIGKKLKTKE
-950 ATACVDNQLQL
+950 VTLSVDNQLQL
-961 AMLRANTIS
+961 ALLRANTIS
-970 VQVSGKILSTVKRSF
+970 IQVSGKILSTVKRSF
-985 KGEWSKNDMRLWK
+985 KGEWSENDMRLWK
-998 ELREFVLKH
+998 ELRELVLKH

-1022 YYINGLEPLSKYL
+1022 YYINGLQPLSKYL
-1035 FSVNDN
+1035 FSVNNN

-1064 DGNGRLVV
+1064 DDNGRLVV

-1081 LQMLLNIKGV
+1081 LQILLNIKGI

-1127 CGRHIIED
+1127 CGRYIIEN
-1135 STSLKLEEIQDGD
+1135 STSLRLEEIQNGNQ
-1148 HFEYFDYRI
+1148 FEYFDYRI
-1157 EGNPNVYIDFKHW
+1157 EGYPNVYIDFKHW
-1170 KISSAPYNDKDAIMA
+1170 KISSAPYNDKDDIMR
-1185 EIRNKMDIIG
+1185 EIRRKMDKIG

-1211 ASVSADERIITIPY
+1211 ANVSADERIITIPY

-1235 DMLKYIK
+1235 DMLKCIK

>member
-1 MPFWWAVIQ
+1 MG
-10 RNENSSVDSSVRVIF
+10 ENNF
-25 FLQKV
+25 
-30 AGEKVFSYLRT
+30 
-41 IRTQYVYNK
+41 
-50 VRRRKNGMSMGDN
+50 
-63 NILANA
+63 LANA
-69 ICNFV
+69 ICEYV

-82 VEIPLPTGFGKT
+82 VEMPLPTGFGKT
-94 HAVMQAMSMMVDSK
+94 HAVMQAISVMADREI
-108 TDSFSDVKRI
+108 DSFSDVRRI

-150 NLDSLI
+150 NVDSLI
-156 DFYACGG
+156 DFHACGG
-163 FSDIPEKFKD
+163 FSEIPEKFKD
-173 EAFYKMDKRLGR
+173 DAFYKMVKRLDR
-185 LKVLQAK
+185 LKTLK
-192 NEKTSDEFEYIQE
+192 TKKEKSSDEFEFIQE
-205 LKERVNE
+205 LKDRINE
-212 DEQGF
+212 DEQAF
-217 RKHIRSILRENFRT
+217 RKRIRSVLSENFRT
-231 SLEQKRALRKKSEFQ
+231 SKEQKRAIKKKSEFQ
-246 WIGKLY
+246 WIEKLY
-252 PYIFIDEKKVIFM
+252 PYIFIDEKKIILM

-291 GAVIF
+291 GSILF

-344 VIHVNDYG
+344 VLHMDDYT
-352 LQRFYEG
+352 LQKFYES
-359 IITHA
+359 IIIHA

-394 SQFQTILEKGN
+394 SQFQTILEKGK
-405 YTIYAKEDK
+405 YTIFAQEDK
-414 ARHRMSIIKGES
+414 ARHRMSITKGES
-426 GSSIDGNVAIQD
+426 DSSIDGNVSIQD

-462 IKENNKRIERKAKD
+462 IKENSKRTERKSKD
-476 GIELEIMTIDNAAYS
+476 GIELDMMTVDNAAYS

-497 SNQQEKRI
+497 SDRQEKRI
-505 IFSYYSKF
+505 IFSYYSKM
-513 NMQAMRDGQRL
+513 NKQAMRDGQRL

-592 LKELLKGDFHSL
+592 LKEVLKDKFHSL
-604 SEEDTELAGYIRSEL
+604 PEEDAELTDYIRKEL
-619 ETRNKPYHNEI
+619 EMRNEPYRNEI
-630 EIEVSDVPEDE
+630 GVEVSDVPEDE

-650 CFTDK
+650 CFADK
-655 ECAQLCLKKIELEA
+655 ESAKLCLNKIELET
-669 SELGEDK
+669 SELGEEK

-689 VVRLFANQKGQQT
+689 VVRLFANQKDQQS

-719 KKKVLDYIIEM
+719 KKNVLDYIIKM
-730 VNVDAGLKGMYVIQ
+730 VNEDAGLKGLHMIK
-744 SAILTSSNFNEAKE
+744 SATLTSSNFDETKK
-758 QISERLKNGEKL
+758 QICERLKNGEKL

-779 GAGQNLQYPINESY
+779 GAGQNLQYPVNESY

-798 TLPHSYNYEKEERD
+798 SLPHSYNYEKEERD

-863 VKAGFNSLQNIR
+863 IKAGFNSLQNIH

-904 RTCMRN
+904 RTCLRN
-910 KHISIHIYEKV
+910 KHISIYIYEKV
-921 LRQLDHNT
+921 LRQLDYNT

-939 KAVGRKLKAKE
+939 KAIGKKLKTKE
-950 ATACVDNQLQL
+950 VTLSVDNQLQL
-961 AMLRANTIS
+961 ALLRANTIS
-970 VQVSGKILSTVKRSF
+970 IQVSGKILSTVKRSF
-985 KGEWSKNDMRLWK
+985 KGEWSENDMRLWK
-998 ELREFVLKH
+998 ELRELVLKH

-1022 YYINGLEPLSKYL
+1022 YYINGLQPLSKYL
-1035 FSVNDN
+1035 FSVNNN

-1064 DGNGRLVV
+1064 DDNGRLVV

-1081 LQMLLNIKGV
+1081 LQILLNIKGI

-1127 CGRHIIED
+1127 CGRYIIEN
-1135 STSLKLEEIQDGD
+1135 STSLRLEEIQNGNQ
-1148 HFEYFDYRI
+1148 FEYFDYRI
-1157 EGNPNVYIDFKHW
+1157 EGYPNVYIDFKHW
-1170 KISSAPYNDKDAIMA
+1170 KISSAPYNDKDAIMR
-1185 EIRNKMDIIG
+1185 EIRRKMDKIG

-1211 ASVSADERIITIPY
+1211 ANVSADERIITIPY

-1235 DMLKYIK
+1235 DMLKCIK
-1242 EV
+1242 EVKIL

>member
-1 MPFWWAVIQ
+1 MK
-10 RNENSSVDSSVRVIF
+10 E
-25 FLQKV
+25 
-30 AGEKVFSYLRT
+30 
-41 IRTQYVYNK
+41 
-50 VRRRKNGMSMGDN
+50 N

-69 ICNFV
+69 ICEFV

-94 HAVMQAMSMMVDSK
+94 HAVMQAISMM
-108 TDSFSDVKRI
+108 TDKDTGSFSDVERI

-129 VEKLRKYYKGD
+129 VEKLRKYYEGD
-140 FDKEVLLLKS
+140 FDNDVLLLKS
-150 NLDSLI
+150 NIDSLI
-156 DFYACGG
+156 DFHSTGG
-163 FSDIPEKFKD
+163 LSKIPEKFKD
-173 EAFYKMDKRLGR
+173 DTFHLMVKRLDR

-192 NEKTSDEFEYIQE
+192 KEKSSDDFEFIQE

-212 DEQGF
+212 DEQVF
-217 RKHIRSILRENFRT
+217 RKHIRSILCENFRT
-231 SLEQKRALRKKSEFQ
+231 SVEQRRAIKKKSEFQ

-265 TMRKLLSGL
+265 SMRKLLSGL
-274 SPLAGT
+274 SPLAGS
-280 GNSMLTEEFLK
+280 GNSLLTEEFLN
-291 GAVIF
+291 GAILF

-321 LIRVFR
+321 LVRVFR
-327 SVHSALH
+327 SVHSTLH

-344 VIHVNDYG
+344 ALHEDNHS
-352 LQRFYEG
+352 LQDFYEG
-359 IITHA
+359 IIFHA
-364 NELYERF
+364 NELYDRF

-394 SQFQTILEKGN
+394 SQFQTILEEGK
-405 YTIYAKEDK
+405 YTISAQEDM

-426 GSSIDGNVAIQD
+426 GSSTDGDVAIQD

-462 IKENNKRIERKAKD
+462 IKENSKRMERMAKD
-476 GIELEIMTIDNAAYS
+476 GIELDMMTIDNAAYS

-497 SNQQEKRI
+497 SDRQEKRI
-505 IFSYYSKF
+505 IFSYYSKM
-513 NMQAMRDGQRL
+513 NMQAMREGQRL

-550 SMVKIKDTPESIM
+550 NMVKIKDTPESIM

-592 LKELLKGDFHSL
+592 LKEVLKDDFHSL
-604 SEEDTELAGYIRSEL
+604 PEEDVELTDYIRKEL
-619 ETRNKPYHNEI
+619 DKRNEPYRNEI
-630 EIEVSDVPEDE
+630 GIEVNDIPEDD

-655 ECAQLCLKKIELEA
+655 ESAKLCLNKIEFET
-669 SELGEDK
+669 SELGEEK

-689 VVRLFANQKGQQT
+689 VVRLFANQKDQQT

-719 KKKVLDYIIEM
+719 KKNVLDYIIEM
-730 VNVDAGLKGMYVIQ
+730 ANIDAGLKGLNMIQ
-744 SAILTSSNFNEAKE
+744 PAILTSSNFDETKE
-758 QISERLKNGEKL
+758 QICERLKNGEKL

-779 GAGQNLQYPINESY
+779 GAGQNLQYPVNESY
-793 RDNIV
+793 RDNVV

-830 VKHFDLK
+830 IKHFDIK

-856 VETKREL
+856 VEAKREL
-863 VKAGFNSLQNIR
+863 VKAGFNSLQNIL
-875 PKCNVSLNDAQ
+875 PKCNASLNDAQ
-886 SIKLHVTRDV
+886 SIKFHVTRDV

-904 RTCMRN
+904 RTCLRN
-910 KHISIHIYEKV
+910 KHISIYIYEKV
-921 LRQLDHNT
+921 LRQIDYNT

-939 KAVGRKLKAKE
+939 KAIGKKLKTKE
-950 ATACVDNQLQL
+950 VTACIDNQLQL

-970 VQVSGKILSTVKRSF
+970 IQVSGKILSTVKRSF
-985 KGEWSKNDMRLWK
+985 KGEWSDNDMRLWK
-998 ELREFVLKH
+998 ELRELVLKH

-1022 YYINGLEPLSKYL
+1022 YYINGLQPLSKYL
-1035 FSVNDN
+1035 FSVNNN
-1041 SYRNIHVWFE
+1041 SYRNIHVWFA

-1064 DGNGRLVV
+1064 DENGRLVV

-1081 LQMLLNIKGV
+1081 LQMLLNIKGI

-1127 CGRHIIED
+1127 CGRYVIEN
-1135 STSLKLEEIQDGD
+1135 STSLKLKEIQDGNQ
-1148 HFEYFDYRI
+1148 FEYFDYRI
-1157 EGNPNVYIDFKHW
+1157 EDYPNVYIDFKHW
-1170 KISSAPYNDKDAIMA
+1170 KISSAPYNDKDAIMT
-1185 EIRNKMDIIG
+1185 EIRSKMDKIG

-1211 ASVSADERIITIPY
+1211 ANISADERIVTIPY
-1225 LVDENVKIAH
+1225 LVDENAKIARN
-1235 DMLKYIK
+1235 MLKFIK

>member
-1 MPFWWAVIQ
+1 M
-10 RNENSSVDSSVRVIF
+10 
-25 FLQKV
+25 K
-30 AGEKVFSYLRT
+30 
-41 IRTQYVYNK
+41 
-50 VRRRKNGMSMGDN
+50 DN

-69 ICNFV
+69 ICEFV

-94 HAVMQAMSMMVDSK
+94 HAVMQAMSVMADRE
-108 TDSFSDVKRI
+108 TGSFSDVKRI

-129 VEKLRKYYKGD
+129 VEKLRDYYKGD

-150 NLDSLI
+150 NVDSLI
-156 DFYACGG
+156 DFHANGG
-163 FSDIPEKFKD
+163 LSKIPEKFKD
-173 EAFYKMDKRLGR
+173 DAFYKMVKRLDH
-185 LKVLQAK
+185 LKTLQAK
-192 NEKTSDEFEYIQE
+192 KEKSSDDFEFIQE
-205 LKERVNE
+205 LKEHANE
-212 DEQGF
+212 DEQVF

-231 SLEQKRALRKKSEFQ
+231 SVEQKKAIKKRSEFQ
-246 WIGKLY
+246 WIGELY
-252 PYIFIDEKKVIFM
+252 PYIFIDDKKVIFM
-265 TMRKLLSGL
+265 SMRKLLSGL
-274 SPLAGT
+274 SPLAGS
-280 GNSMLTEEFLK
+280 GNSLLTEEFLN
-291 GAVIF
+291 GSILF

-344 VIHVNDYG
+344 VLHMDDYT
-352 LQRFYEG
+352 LQKFYES
-359 IITHA
+359 IIIHA

-394 SQFQTILEKGN
+394 SQFQTILEKGK
-405 YTIYAKEDK
+405 YTIFAQEDK
-414 ARHRMSIIKGES
+414 ARHRMRITKGES
-426 GSSIDGNVAIQD
+426 DSSIDGNIAIQD

-462 IKENNKRIERKAKD
+462 IKENSKRTERKAKD
-476 GIELEIMTIDNAAYS
+476 GIDLDMMTVDNAAYS

-497 SNQQEKRI
+497 SDRQEKRI
-505 IFSYYSKF
+505 IFSYYSKM

-592 LKELLKGDFHSL
+592 LKDVLKDKFHSL
-604 SEEDTELAGYIRSEL
+604 PEEDAGLTDYIRKEL
-619 ETRNKPYHNEI
+619 ETRNEPYRNEI
-630 EIEVSDVPEDE
+630 GIEVSDVPEDE

-650 CFTDK
+650 CFADK
-655 ECAQLCLKKIELEA
+655 ESAKLCLNKIEFET
-669 SELGEDK
+669 SELGEEK

-689 VVRLFANQKGQQT
+689 VVRLFANQKDQQT

-719 KKKVLDYIIEM
+719 KKNVLDYIIEM
-730 VNVDAGLKGMYVIQ
+730 ANIDAGLKGLNMIQ
-744 SAILTSSNFNEAKE
+744 PAILTSSNFDETKE
-758 QISERLKNGEKL
+758 QICERLKNGEKL

-779 GAGQNLQYPINESY
+779 GAGQNLQYPVNESY
-793 RDNIV
+793 RDNVV
-798 TLPHSYNYEKEERD
+798 TLPHSYNYEKKERD

-830 VKHFDLK
+830 IKHFDIK

-856 VETKREL
+856 VEAKREL
-863 VKAGFNSLQNIR
+863 VKAGFNSLQNIL

-886 SIKLHVTRDV
+886 SIKFHVTRDV

-904 RTCMRN
+904 RTCLRN
-910 KHISIHIYEKV
+910 KHISIYIYEKV
-921 LRQLDHNT
+921 LRQLDYNT

-939 KAVGRKLKAKE
+939 KAIGKKLKTKE
-950 ATACVDNQLQL
+950 VTACIDNQLQL

-970 VQVSGKILSTVKRSF
+970 IQVSGKILSTVKRSF
-985 KGEWSKNDMRLWK
+985 KGEWSDNDMRLWK
-998 ELREFVLKH
+998 ELRELVLKH

-1022 YYINGLEPLSKYL
+1022 YYINGLQPLSKYL
-1035 FSVNDN
+1035 FSVNNN
-1041 SYRNIHVWFE
+1041 SYRNIHVWFA

-1064 DGNGRLVV
+1064 DENGRLVV

-1081 LQMLLNIKGV
+1081 LQMLLNIKGI

-1127 CGRHIIED
+1127 CGRYIIEN
-1135 STSLKLEEIQDGD
+1135 STPLKLKEIQDGNQ
-1148 HFEYFDYRI
+1148 FEYFDYRI
-1157 EGNPNVYIDFKHW
+1157 EDYPNVYIDFKHW
-1170 KISSAPYNDKDAIMA
+1170 KISSAPYNDKDAIMT
-1185 EIRNKMDIIG
+1185 EIRSKMDKIG
-1195 AQRVYIIGILK
+1195 AQRVYIVGILK

-1211 ASVSADERIITIPY
+1211 ANISADERIVTIPY
-1225 LVDENVKIAH
+1225 LVDENAKIARN
-1235 DMLKYIK
+1235 MLKFIN

>member
-1 MPFWWAVIQ
+1 M
-10 RNENSSVDSSVRVIF
+10 
-25 FLQKV
+25 
-30 AGEKVFSYLRT
+30 GETNF
-41 IRTQYVYNK
+41 
-50 VRRRKNGMSMGDN
+50 
-63 NILANA
+63 LANA
-69 ICNFV
+69 ICEYV

-82 VEIPLPTGFGKT
+82 VEMPLPTGFGKT
-94 HAVMQAMSMMVDSK
+94 HAVMQAISVMADREI
-108 TDSFSDVKRI
+108 DSFSDVRRI

-150 NLDSLI
+150 NVDSLI
-156 DFYACGG
+156 DFHACGG
-163 FSDIPEKFKD
+163 FSEIPEKFKD
-173 EAFYKMDKRLGR
+173 DAFYKMVKRLDR
-185 LKVLQAK
+185 LKTLK
-192 NEKTSDEFEYIQE
+192 TKKEKSSDEFEFIQE
-205 LKERVNE
+205 LKDRINE
-212 DEQGF
+212 DEQAF
-217 RKHIRSILRENFRT
+217 RKRIRSVLSENFRT
-231 SLEQKRALRKKSEFQ
+231 SKEQKRAIKKKSEFQ
-246 WIGKLY
+246 WIEKLY
-252 PYIFIDEKKVIFM
+252 PYIFIDEKKIILM

-291 GAVIF
+291 GSILF

-344 VIHVNDYG
+344 VLHMDDYT
-352 LQRFYEG
+352 LQKFYES
-359 IITHA
+359 IIIHA

-394 SQFQTILEKGN
+394 SQFQTILEKGK
-405 YTIYAKEDK
+405 YTIFAQEDK
-414 ARHRMSIIKGES
+414 ARHRMSITKGES
-426 GSSIDGNVAIQD
+426 DSSIDGNVSIQD

-462 IKENNKRIERKAKD
+462 IKENSKRTERKSKD
-476 GIELEIMTIDNAAYS
+476 GIELDMMTVDNAAYS

-497 SNQQEKRI
+497 SDRQEKRI
-505 IFSYYSKF
+505 IFSYYSKM
-513 NMQAMRDGQRL
+513 NKQAMRDGQRL

-592 LKELLKGDFHSL
+592 LKEVLKDKFHSL
-604 SEEDTELAGYIRSEL
+604 PEEDAELTDYIRKEL
-619 ETRNKPYHNEI
+619 EMRNEPYRNEI
-630 EIEVSDVPEDE
+630 GVEVSDVPEDE

-650 CFTDK
+650 CFADK
-655 ECAQLCLKKIELEA
+655 ESAKLCLNKIELET
-669 SELGEDK
+669 SELGEEK

-689 VVRLFANQKGQQT
+689 VVRLFANQKDQQS

-719 KKKVLDYIIEM
+719 KKNVLDYIIKM
-730 VNVDAGLKGMYVIQ
+730 VNEDAGLKGLHMIK
-744 SAILTSSNFNEAKE
+744 SATLTSSSFDETKK
-758 QISERLKNGEKL
+758 QICERLKNGEKL

-779 GAGQNLQYPINESY
+779 GAGQNLQYPVNESY

-798 TLPHSYNYEKEERD
+798 SLPHSYNYEKEERD

-863 VKAGFNSLQNIR
+863 IKAGFNSLQNIH

-904 RTCMRN
+904 RTCLRN
-910 KHISIHIYEKV
+910 KHISIYIYEKV
-921 LRQLDHNT
+921 LRQLDYNT

-939 KAVGRKLKAKE
+939 KAIGKKLKTKE
-950 ATACVDNQLQL
+950 VTLSVDNQLQL
-961 AMLRANTIS
+961 ALLRANTIS
-970 VQVSGKILSTVKRSF
+970 IQVSGKILSTVKRSF
-985 KGEWSKNDMRLWK
+985 KGEWSENDMRLWK
-998 ELREFVLKH
+998 ELRELVLKH

-1022 YYINGLEPLSKYL
+1022 YYINGLQPLSKYL
-1035 FSVNDN
+1035 FSVNNN

-1064 DGNGRLVV
+1064 DDNGRLVV

-1081 LQMLLNIKGV
+1081 LQILLNIKGI

-1127 CGRHIIED
+1127 CGRYIIEN
-1135 STSLKLEEIQDGD
+1135 STSLRLEEIQNGNQ
-1148 HFEYFDYRI
+1148 FEYFDYRI
-1157 EGNPNVYIDFKHW
+1157 EGYPNVYIDFKHW
-1170 KISSAPYNDKDAIMA
+1170 KISSAPYNDKDDIMR
-1185 EIRNKMDIIG
+1185 EIRRKMDKIG

-1211 ASVSADERIITIPY
+1211 ANVSADERIITIPY

-1235 DMLKYIK
+1235 DMLKCIK
-1242 EV
+1242 EVKIL

>member
-1 MPFWWAVIQ
+1 M
-10 RNENSSVDSSVRVIF
+10 
-25 FLQKV
+25 
-30 AGEKVFSYLRT
+30 GEK
-41 IRTQYVYNK
+41 
-50 VRRRKNGMSMGDN
+50 

-69 ICNFV
+69 ICEFV

-94 HAVMQAMSMMVDSK
+94 HAVMQAISMM
-108 TDSFSDVKRI
+108 TERETGAFPGVKKI

-129 VEKLRKYYKGD
+129 VEKLKDYYKGD

-150 NLDSLI
+150 NVDSLI
-156 DFYACGG
+156 DFHANGG
-163 FSDIPEKFKD
+163 LSKIPEKFKD
-173 EAFYKMDKRLGR
+173 DAFFKMVKRLDH
-185 LKVLQAK
+185 LKTLQAK
-192 NEKTSDEFEYIQE
+192 KEKSSDDFEFIQE
-205 LKERVNE
+205 LKEHANE
-212 DEQGF
+212 DEQVF

-231 SLEQKRALRKKSEFQ
+231 SVEQKKAIKKRSEFQ
-246 WIGKLY
+246 WIGELY
-252 PYIFIDEKKVIFM
+252 PYIFIDDKKVIFM
-265 TMRKLLSGL
+265 SMRKLLSGL
-274 SPLAGT
+274 SPLAGS
-280 GNSMLTEEFLK
+280 GNSLLTEEFLN
-291 GAVIF
+291 GSILF

-344 VIHVNDYG
+344 VLHMDDYT
-352 LQRFYEG
+352 LQKFYES
-359 IITHA
+359 IIIHA

-394 SQFQTILEKGN
+394 SQFQTILEKGK
-405 YTIYAKEDK
+405 YTIFAQEDK
-414 ARHRMSIIKGES
+414 ARHRMSITKGES
-426 GSSIDGNVAIQD
+426 DSSIDGNVAIQD

-462 IKENNKRIERKAKD
+462 IKENSKRTERKAKD
-476 GIELEIMTIDNAAYS
+476 GIDLDMMTVDNAAYS

-497 SNQQEKRI
+497 SDRQEKRI
-505 IFSYYSKF
+505 IFSYYSKM

-592 LKELLKGDFHSL
+592 LKDVLKDKFHSL
-604 SEEDTELAGYIRSEL
+604 PEEDAGLTDYIRKEL
-619 ETRNKPYHNEI
+619 ETRNEPYRNEI
-630 EIEVSDVPEDE
+630 GVEVSDVPEDE

-650 CFTDK
+650 CFADK
-655 ECAQLCLKKIELEA
+655 ESAKLCLNKIEFET
-669 SELGEDK
+669 SELGEEK

-689 VVRLFANQKGQQT
+689 VVRLFANQKDQQT

-719 KKKVLDYIIEM
+719 KKNVLDYIIEM
-730 VNVDAGLKGMYVIQ
+730 ANIDAGLKGLNMIQ
-744 SAILTSSNFNEAKE
+744 PAILTSSNFDETKE
-758 QISERLKNGEKL
+758 QICERLKNGEKL

-779 GAGQNLQYPINESY
+779 GAGQNLQYPVNESY
-793 RDNIV
+793 RDNVV

-830 VKHFDLK
+830 IKHFDIK

-856 VETKREL
+856 VEAKREL
-863 VKAGFNSLQNIR
+863 VKAGFNSLQNIL

-886 SIKLHVTRDV
+886 SIKFHVTRDV

-904 RTCMRN
+904 RTCLRN
-910 KHISIHIYEKV
+910 KHISIYIYEKV
-921 LRQLDHNT
+921 LRQLDYNT

-939 KAVGRKLKAKE
+939 KAIGKKLKTKE
-950 ATACVDNQLQL
+950 VTACIDNQLQL
-961 AMLRANTIS
+961 AMLRASTIS
-970 VQVSGKILSTVKRSF
+970 IQVSGKILSTVKRSF
-985 KGEWSKNDMRLWK
+985 KGEWSDNDMRLWK
-998 ELREFVLKH
+998 ELRELVLKH

-1022 YYINGLEPLSKYL
+1022 YYINGLQPLSKYL
-1035 FSVNDN
+1035 FSVNNN
-1041 SYRNIHVWFE
+1041 SYRNIHVWFA

-1064 DGNGRLVV
+1064 DENGRLVV

-1081 LQMLLNIKGV
+1081 LQMLLNIKGI

-1127 CGRHIIED
+1127 CGRYIIEN
-1135 STSLKLEEIQDGD
+1135 STSLKLKEIQDGNQ
-1148 HFEYFDYRI
+1148 FEYFDYRI
-1157 EGNPNVYIDFKHW
+1157 EDYPNVYIDFKHW
-1170 KISSAPYNDKDAIMA
+1170 KISSAPYNDKDAIMT
-1185 EIRNKMDIIG
+1185 EIRSKMDKIG
-1195 AQRVYIIGILK
+1195 AQRVYIVGILK

-1211 ASVSADERIITIPY
+1211 ANISADERIVTIPY
-1225 LVDENVKIAH
+1225 LVDENAKIARN
-1235 DMLKYIK
+1235 MLKFIK

>member
-1 MPFWWAVIQ
+1 MK
-10 RNENSSVDSSVRVIF
+10 EN
-25 FLQKV
+25 
-30 AGEKVFSYLRT
+30 
-41 IRTQYVYNK
+41 NK
-50 VRRRKNGMSMGDN
+50 
-63 NILANA
+63 LANS
-69 ICNFV
+69 ICEFV
-74 KRSEKKGL
+74 KRSKKKGL

-94 HAVMQAMSMMVDSK
+94 HAVMQAMSVM
-108 TDSFSDVKRI
+108 TDRETGSFSDVKRI

-129 VEKLRKYYKGD
+129 VEKLRDYYKGD

-150 NLDSLI
+150 NVDSLI
-156 DFYACGG
+156 DFHANGG
-163 FSDIPEKFKD
+163 LSKIPEKFKD
-173 EAFYKMDKRLGR
+173 DAFYKMVKRLDH
-185 LKVLQAK
+185 LKTLQAK
-192 NEKTSDEFEYIQE
+192 KEKSSDDFEFIQE
-205 LKERVNE
+205 LKEHANE
-212 DEQGF
+212 DEQVF

-231 SLEQKRALRKKSEFQ
+231 SVEQKKAIKKRSEFQ
-246 WIGKLY
+246 WIGELY
-252 PYIFIDEKKVIFM
+252 PYIFIDDKKVIFM
-265 TMRKLLSGL
+265 SMRKLLSGL
-274 SPLAGT
+274 SPLAGS
-280 GNSMLTEEFLK
+280 GNSLLTEEFLN
-291 GAVIF
+291 GSILF

-344 VIHVNDYG
+344 VLHMDDYT
-352 LQRFYEG
+352 LQKFYES
-359 IITHA
+359 IIIHA

-394 SQFQTILEKGN
+394 SQFQTILEKGK
-405 YTIYAKEDK
+405 YTIFAQEDK
-414 ARHRMSIIKGES
+414 ARHRMSITKGES
-426 GSSIDGNVAIQD
+426 DSSIDGNIAIQD

-462 IKENNKRIERKAKD
+462 IKENSKRTERKAKD
-476 GIELEIMTIDNAAYS
+476 GIDLDMMTVDNAAYS

-497 SNQQEKRI
+497 SDRQEKRI
-505 IFSYYSKF
+505 IFSYYSKM

-592 LKELLKGDFHSL
+592 LKDVLKDKFHSL
-604 SEEDTELAGYIRSEL
+604 PEEDAGLTDYIRKEL
-619 ETRNKPYHNEI
+619 ETRNEPYRNEI
-630 EIEVSDVPEDE
+630 GIEVSDVPEDE

-650 CFTDK
+650 CFADK
-655 ECAQLCLKKIELEA
+655 ESAKLCLNKIEFET
-669 SELGEDK
+669 SELGEKK

-689 VVRLFANQKGQQT
+689 VVRLFANQKDQQT

-719 KKKVLDYIIEM
+719 KKNVLDYIIEM
-730 VNVDAGLKGMYVIQ
+730 ANIDAGLKGLNMIQ
-744 SAILTSSNFNEAKE
+744 PAILTSSNFDETKE
-758 QISERLKNGEKL
+758 QICERLKNGEKL

-779 GAGQNLQYPINESY
+779 GAGQNLQYPVNESY
-793 RDNIV
+793 RDNVVI
-798 TLPHSYNYEKEERD
+798 LPHSYNYEKEERD

-830 VKHFDLK
+830 IKHFDIK

-856 VETKREL
+856 VEAKREL
-863 VKAGFNSLQNIR
+863 VKAGFNSLQNIL

-886 SIKLHVTRDV
+886 SIKYHVTRDV

-904 RTCMRN
+904 RTCLRN
-910 KHISIHIYEKV
+910 KHISIYIYEKV
-921 LRQLDHNT
+921 LRQLDYNT

-939 KAVGRKLKAKE
+939 KAIGKKLKTKE
-950 ATACVDNQLQL
+950 VTACIDNQLQL

-970 VQVSGKILSTVKRSF
+970 IQVSGKILSTVKRNF
-985 KGEWSKNDMRLWK
+985 KGEWSDNDMRLWK
-998 ELREFVLKH
+998 ELRELVLKH

-1017 DDLRA
+1017 DDLCA
-1022 YYINGLEPLSKYL
+1022 YYINGLQPLSKYL
-1035 FSVNDN
+1035 FSVNNN
-1041 SYRNIHVWFE
+1041 SYRNIHVWFA

-1064 DGNGRLVV
+1064 DENGRLVV
-1072 HKCSEDDAR
+1072 HKCSEDDVR
-1081 LQMLLNIKGV
+1081 LQMLLNIKGI
-1091 REMFQKRGY
+1091 RELFQKRGY

-1127 CGRHIIED
+1127 CGRYIIEN
-1135 STSLKLEEIQDGD
+1135 STSLKLKEIQDGNQ
-1148 HFEYFDYRI
+1148 FEYFDYRI
-1157 EGNPNVYIDFKHW
+1157 EDYPNVYIDFKHW
-1170 KISSAPYNDKDAIMA
+1170 KISSASYNDKDAIMT
-1185 EIRNKMDIIG
+1185 EIRSKMDKIG

-1211 ASVSADERIITIPY
+1211 ANISADERIVTIPY
-1225 LVDENVKIAH
+1225 LVDENAKIARN
-1235 DMLKYIK
+1235 MLKFIK

>member
-1 MPFWWAVIQ
+1 MG
-10 RNENSSVDSSVRVIF
+10 ENNF
-25 FLQKV
+25 
-30 AGEKVFSYLRT
+30 
-41 IRTQYVYNK
+41 
-50 VRRRKNGMSMGDN
+50 
-63 NILANA
+63 LANA
-69 ICNFV
+69 ICEYV

-82 VEIPLPTGFGKT
+82 VEMPLPTGFGKT
-94 HAVMQAMSMMVDSK
+94 HAVMQAISVMADREI
-108 TDSFSDVKRI
+108 DSFSDVRRI

-150 NLDSLI
+150 NVDSLI
-156 DFYACGG
+156 DFHACGG
-163 FSDIPEKFKD
+163 FSEIPEKFKD
-173 EAFYKMDKRLGR
+173 DAFYKMVKRLDR
-185 LKVLQAK
+185 LKTLK
-192 NEKTSDEFEYIQE
+192 TKKEKSSDEFEFIQE
-205 LKERVNE
+205 LKDRINE
-212 DEQGF
+212 DEQAF
-217 RKHIRSILRENFRT
+217 RKRIRSVLSENFRT
-231 SLEQKRALRKKSEFQ
+231 SKEQKRAIKKKSEFQ
-246 WIGKLY
+246 WIEKLY
-252 PYIFIDEKKVIFM
+252 PYIFIDEKKIILM

-291 GAVIF
+291 GSILF

-344 VIHVNDYG
+344 VLHMDDYT
-352 LQRFYEG
+352 LQKFYES
-359 IITHA
+359 IIIHA

-394 SQFQTILEKGN
+394 SQFQTILEKGK
-405 YTIYAKEDK
+405 YTIFAQEDK
-414 ARHRMSIIKGES
+414 ARHRMSITKGES
-426 GSSIDGNVAIQD
+426 DSSIDGNVSIQD

-462 IKENNKRIERKAKD
+462 IKENSKRTERKSKD
-476 GIELEIMTIDNAAYS
+476 GIELDMMTVDNAAYS

-497 SNQQEKRI
+497 SDRQEKRI
-505 IFSYYSKF
+505 IFSYYSKM
-513 NMQAMRDGQRL
+513 NKQAMRDGQRL

-592 LKELLKGDFHSL
+592 LKEVLKDKFHSL
-604 SEEDTELAGYIRSEL
+604 PEEDAELTDYIRKEL
-619 ETRNKPYHNEI
+619 ETRNEPYRNEI
-630 EIEVSDVPEDE
+630 GVEVSDVPEDE

-650 CFTDK
+650 CFADK
-655 ECAQLCLKKIELEA
+655 ESAKLCLNKIELET
-669 SELGEDK
+669 SELGEEK

-689 VVRLFANQKGQQT
+689 VVRLFANQKDQQS

-719 KKKVLDYIIEM
+719 KKNVLDYIIKM
-730 VNVDAGLKGMYVIQ
+730 VNEDAGLKGLHMIK
-744 SAILTSSNFNEAKE
+744 SATLTSSSFDETKK
-758 QISERLKNGEKL
+758 QICERLKNGEKL

-779 GAGQNLQYPINESY
+779 GAGQNLQYPVNESY

-798 TLPHSYNYEKEERD
+798 SLPHSYNYEKEERD

-863 VKAGFNSLQNIR
+863 IKAGFNSLQNIH

-904 RTCMRN
+904 RTCLRN
-910 KHISIHIYEKV
+910 KHISIYIYEKV
-921 LRQLDHNT
+921 LRQLDYNT

-939 KAVGRKLKAKE
+939 KAIGKKLKTKE
-950 ATACVDNQLQL
+950 VTLSVDNQLQL
-961 AMLRANTIS
+961 ALLRANTIS
-970 VQVSGKILSTVKRSF
+970 IQVSGKILSTVKRSF
-985 KGEWSKNDMRLWK
+985 KGEWSENDMRL
-998 ELREFVLKH
+998 
-1007 PTANEEDLAD
+1007 
-1017 DDLRA
+1017 
-1022 YYINGLEPLSKYL
+1022 
-1035 FSVNDN
+1035 
-1041 SYRNIHVWFE
+1041 
-1051 DEDSFRKSKQIIK
+1051 
-1064 DGNGRLVV
+1064 
-1072 HKCSEDDAR
+1072 
-1081 LQMLLNIKGV
+1081 
-1091 REMFQKRGY
+1091 
-1100 AEHFQTKKYIM
+1100 
-1111 SPALY
+1111 
-1116 TNIYKGALGEV
+1116 
-1127 CGRHIIED
+1127 
-1135 STSLKLEEIQDGD
+1135 
-1148 HFEYFDYRI
+1148 
-1157 EGNPNVYIDFKHW
+1157 
-1170 KISSAPYNDKDAIMA
+1170 
-1185 EIRNKMDIIG
+1185 
-1195 AQRVYIIGILK
+1195 
-1206 DSESI
+1206 
-1211 ASVSADERIITIPY
+1211 
-1225 LVDENVKIAH
+1225 
-1235 DMLKYIK
+1235 
-1242 EV
+1242 

>member
-1 MPFWWAVIQ
+1 MK
-10 RNENSSVDSSVRVIF
+10 EN
-25 FLQKV
+25 
-30 AGEKVFSYLRT
+30 
-41 IRTQYVYNK
+41 NK
-50 VRRRKNGMSMGDN
+50 
-63 NILANA
+63 LANS
-69 ICNFV
+69 ICEFV
-74 KRSEKKGL
+74 KRSKKKGL

-94 HAVMQAMSMMVDSK
+94 HAVMQAMSVMADRE
-108 TDSFSDVKRI
+108 TGSFSDVKRI

-129 VEKLRKYYKGD
+129 VEKLGDYYKGD

-150 NLDSLI
+150 NVDSLI
-156 DFYACGG
+156 DFHANGG
-163 FSDIPEKFKD
+163 LSKIPEKFKD
-173 EAFYKMDKRLGR
+173 DAFYKMVKRLDH
-185 LKVLQAK
+185 LKTLQAK
-192 NEKTSDEFEYIQE
+192 KEKSSDDFEFIQE
-205 LKERVNE
+205 LKEHANE
-212 DEQGF
+212 DEQVF

-231 SLEQKRALRKKSEFQ
+231 SVEQKKAIKKRSEFQ
-246 WIGKLY
+246 WIGELY
-252 PYIFIDEKKVIFM
+252 PYIFIDDKKVIFM
-265 TMRKLLSGL
+265 SMRKLLSGL
-274 SPLAGT
+274 SPLAGS
-280 GNSMLTEEFLK
+280 GNSLLTEEFLN
-291 GAVIF
+291 GSILF

-344 VIHVNDYG
+344 VLHMDDYT
-352 LQRFYEG
+352 LQKFYES
-359 IITHA
+359 IIIHA

-394 SQFQTILEKGN
+394 SQFQTILEKGK
-405 YTIYAKEDK
+405 YTIFAQEDK
-414 ARHRMSIIKGES
+414 ARHRMSITKGES
-426 GSSIDGNVAIQD
+426 DSSIDGNIAIQD

-462 IKENNKRIERKAKD
+462 IKENSKRTERKAKD
-476 GIELEIMTIDNAAYS
+476 GIDLDMMTVDNAAYS

-497 SNQQEKRI
+497 SDRQEKRI
-505 IFSYYSKF
+505 IFSYYSKM

-592 LKELLKGDFHSL
+592 LKDVLKDKFHSL
-604 SEEDTELAGYIRSEL
+604 PEEDAGLTDYIRKEL
-619 ETRNKPYHNEI
+619 ETRNEPYRNEI
-630 EIEVSDVPEDE
+630 GIEVSDVPEDE

-650 CFTDK
+650 CFADK
-655 ECAQLCLKKIELEA
+655 ESAKLCLNKIEFET
-669 SELGEDK
+669 SELGEEK

-689 VVRLFANQKGQQT
+689 VVRLFANQKDQQT

-719 KKKVLDYIIEM
+719 KKNVLDYIIEM
-730 VNVDAGLKGMYVIQ
+730 ANIDAGLKGLNMIQ
-744 SAILTSSNFNEAKE
+744 PAILTSSNFDETKE
-758 QISERLKNGEKL
+758 QICERLKNGEKL

-779 GAGQNLQYPINESY
+779 GAGQNLQYPVNESY
-793 RDNIV
+793 RDNVV

-830 VKHFDLK
+830 IKHFDIK

-856 VETKREL
+856 VEAKREL
-863 VKAGFNSLQNIR
+863 VKAGFNSLQNIL

-886 SIKLHVTRDV
+886 SIKFHVTRDV

-904 RTCMRN
+904 RTCLRN
-910 KHISIHIYEKV
+910 KHISIYIYEKV
-921 LRQLDHNT
+921 LRQLDYNT

-939 KAVGRKLKAKE
+939 KAIGKKLKTKE
-950 ATACVDNQLQL
+950 VTACIDNQLQL

-970 VQVSGKILSTVKRSF
+970 IQVSGKILSTVKRSF
-985 KGEWSKNDMRLWK
+985 KGEWSDNDMRLWK
-998 ELREFVLKH
+998 ELRELVLKH

-1022 YYINGLEPLSKYL
+1022 YYINGLQPLSKYL
-1035 FSVNDN
+1035 FSVNNN
-1041 SYRNIHVWFE
+1041 SYRNIHVWFA

-1064 DGNGRLVV
+1064 DENGRLVV

-1081 LQMLLNIKGV
+1081 LQMLLNIKGI

-1127 CGRHIIED
+1127 CGRYIIEN
-1135 STSLKLEEIQDGD
+1135 STSLKLKEIQDGNQ
-1148 HFEYFDYRI
+1148 FEYFDYRI
-1157 EGNPNVYIDFKHW
+1157 EDYPNVYIDFKHW
-1170 KISSAPYNDKDAIMA
+1170 KISSASYNDKDAIMT
-1185 EIRNKMDIIG
+1185 EIRSKMDKIG

-1211 ASVSADERIITIPY
+1211 ANISADERIVTIPY
-1225 LVDENVKIAH
+1225 LVDENAKIARN
-1235 DMLKYIK
+1235 MLKFIK

>member
-1 MPFWWAVIQ
+1 MG
-10 RNENSSVDSSVRVIF
+10 ENNF
-25 FLQKV
+25 
-30 AGEKVFSYLRT
+30 
-41 IRTQYVYNK
+41 
-50 VRRRKNGMSMGDN
+50 
-63 NILANA
+63 LANA
-69 ICNFV
+69 ICEYV

-82 VEIPLPTGFGKT
+82 VEMPLPTGFGKT
-94 HAVMQAMSMMVDSK
+94 HAVMQAISVMADREI
-108 TDSFSDVKRI
+108 DSFSDVRRI

-150 NLDSLI
+150 NVDSLI
-156 DFYACGG
+156 DFHACGG
-163 FSDIPEKFKD
+163 FSEIPEKFKD
-173 EAFYKMDKRLGR
+173 DAFYKMAKRLDR
-185 LKVLQAK
+185 LKTLK
-192 NEKTSDEFEYIQE
+192 TKKEKSSDEFEFIQE
-205 LKERVNE
+205 LKDRINE
-212 DEQGF
+212 DEQAF
-217 RKHIRSILRENFRT
+217 RKRIRSVLSENFRT
-231 SLEQKRALRKKSEFQ
+231 SKEQKRAIKKKSEFQ
-246 WIGKLY
+246 WIEKLY
-252 PYIFIDEKKVIFM
+252 PYIFIDEKKIILM

-291 GAVIF
+291 GSILF

-344 VIHVNDYG
+344 VLHMDDYT
-352 LQRFYEG
+352 LQKFYES
-359 IITHA
+359 IIIHA

-394 SQFQTILEKGN
+394 SQFQTILEKGK
-405 YTIYAKEDK
+405 YTIFAQEDK
-414 ARHRMSIIKGES
+414 ARHRMSITKGES
-426 GSSIDGNVAIQD
+426 DSSIDGNVSIQD

-462 IKENNKRIERKAKD
+462 IKENSKRTERKSKD
-476 GIELEIMTIDNAAYS
+476 GIELDMMTVDNAAYS

-497 SNQQEKRI
+497 SDRQEKRI
-505 IFSYYSKF
+505 IFSYYSKM

-592 LKELLKGDFHSL
+592 LKEVLKDKFHSL
-604 SEEDTELAGYIRSEL
+604 PEEDAELTDYIRKEL
-619 ETRNKPYHNEI
+619 ETRNEPYRNEI
-630 EIEVSDVPEDE
+630 GVEVSDVPEDE

-650 CFTDK
+650 CFADK
-655 ECAQLCLKKIELEA
+655 ESAKLCLNKIELET
-669 SELGEDK
+669 SELGEEK

-689 VVRLFANQKGQQT
+689 VVRLFANQKDQQS

-719 KKKVLDYIIEM
+719 KKNVLDYIIKM
-730 VNVDAGLKGMYVIQ
+730 VNEDAGLKGLHMIK
-744 SAILTSSNFNEAKE
+744 SATLTSSSFDETKK
-758 QISERLKNGEKL
+758 QICERLKKGEKL

-779 GAGQNLQYPINESY
+779 GAGQNLQYPVNESY

-798 TLPHSYNYEKEERD
+798 TLPHSYDYENEERD

-863 VKAGFNSLQNIR
+863 IKAGFNSLQNIH

-896 IQAVGRMG
+896 IQAIGRMG
-904 RTCMRN
+904 RTCLRN
-910 KHISIHIYEKV
+910 KHISIYIYEKV
-921 LRQLDHNT
+921 LRQLDHKT

-939 KAVGRKLKAKE
+939 KAIGKKLKTKE
-950 ATACVDNQLQL
+950 ITECVDNQLQL
-961 AMLRANTIS
+961 AMLRANSIS
-970 VQVSGKILSTVKRSF
+970 IQVSGKILSTVKRNF
-985 KGEWSKNDMRLWK
+985 KGEWSENDMRLWR
-998 ELREFVLKH
+998 ELRELVLKH
-1007 PTANEEDLAD
+1007 PTANEEDLSD
-1017 DDLRA
+1017 GDLRA
-1022 YYINGLEPLSKYL
+1022 YYINGLKPLSKYL
-1035 FSVNDN
+1035 FSVNNN

-1064 DGNGRLVV
+1064 DDNGRLVV

-1081 LQMLLNIKGV
+1081 LQILLNIKGI

-1127 CGRHIIED
+1127 CGRYIIEN
-1135 STSLKLEEIQDGD
+1135 STSLRLEEIQNGNQ
-1148 HFEYFDYRI
+1148 FEYFDYRI
-1157 EGNPNVYIDFKHW
+1157 EGYPNVYIDFKHW
-1170 KISSAPYNDKDAIMA
+1170 KISSAPYNDKDDIMR
-1185 EIRNKMDIIG
+1185 EIRRKMDKIG

-1206 DSESI
+1206 DFESI
-1211 ASVSADERIITIPY
+1211 ANVSADERIITIPY

-1235 DMLKYIK
+1235 DMLKCIK

>member
-1 MPFWWAVIQ
+1 MK
-10 RNENSSVDSSVRVIF
+10 EN
-25 FLQKV
+25 
-30 AGEKVFSYLRT
+30 
-41 IRTQYVYNK
+41 NK
-50 VRRRKNGMSMGDN
+50 
-63 NILANA
+63 LANS
-69 ICNFV
+69 ICEFV
-74 KRSEKKGL
+74 KRSKKKGL

-94 HAVMQAMSMMVDSK
+94 HAVMQAMSVMADRETGSY
-108 TDSFSDVKRI
+108 SDVKRI

-129 VEKLRKYYKGD
+129 VEKLRDYYKGD

-150 NLDSLI
+150 NVDSLI
-156 DFYACGG
+156 DFHANGG
-163 FSDIPEKFKD
+163 LSKIPEKFKD
-173 EAFYKMDKRLGR
+173 DAFYKMVKRLDH
-185 LKVLQAK
+185 LKTLQAK
-192 NEKTSDEFEYIQE
+192 KEKSSDDFEFIQE
-205 LKERVNE
+205 LKEHANE
-212 DEQGF
+212 DEQVF

-231 SLEQKRALRKKSEFQ
+231 SVEQKKAIKKRSEFQ
-246 WIGKLY
+246 WIGELY
-252 PYIFIDEKKVIFM
+252 PYIFIDDKKVIFM
-265 TMRKLLSGL
+265 SMRKLLSGL
-274 SPLAGT
+274 SPLAGS
-280 GNSMLTEEFLK
+280 GNSLLTEEFLN
-291 GAVIF
+291 GSILF

-344 VIHVNDYG
+344 VLHMDDYT
-352 LQRFYEG
+352 LQKFYES
-359 IITHA
+359 IIIHA

-394 SQFQTILEKGN
+394 SQFQTILEKGK
-405 YTIYAKEDK
+405 YTIFAQEDK
-414 ARHRMSIIKGES
+414 ARHRMSITKGES
-426 GSSIDGNVAIQD
+426 DSSIDGNIAIQD

-462 IKENNKRIERKAKD
+462 IKENSRRIELNAKD
-476 GIELEIMTIDNAAYS
+476 GIDLDMMTVDNAAYS

-497 SNQQEKRI
+497 SDRQEKRI
-505 IFSYYSKF
+505 IFSYYSKM

-592 LKELLKGDFHSL
+592 LKDVLKDKFHSL
-604 SEEDTELAGYIRSEL
+604 PEEDAGLTDYIRKEL
-619 ETRNKPYHNEI
+619 ETRNEPYRNEI
-630 EIEVSDVPEDE
+630 GIEVSDVPEDE

-650 CFTDK
+650 CFADK
-655 ECAQLCLKKIELEA
+655 ESAKLCLNKIEFET
-669 SELGEDK
+669 SELGEEK

-689 VVRLFANQKGQQT
+689 VVRLFANQKDQQT

-719 KKKVLDYIIEM
+719 KKNVLDYIIEM
-730 VNVDAGLKGMYVIQ
+730 ANIDAGLKGLNMIQ
-744 SAILTSSNFNEAKE
+744 PAILTSSNFDETKE
-758 QISERLKNGEKL
+758 QICERLKNGEKL

-779 GAGQNLQYPINESY
+779 GAGQNLQYPVNESY
-793 RDNIV
+793 RDNVV

-830 VKHFDLK
+830 IKHFDIK

-856 VETKREL
+856 VEAKREL
-863 VKAGFNSLQNIR
+863 VKAGFNSLQNIL

-886 SIKLHVTRDV
+886 SIKFHVTRDV

-904 RTCMRN
+904 RTCLRN
-910 KHISIHIYEKV
+910 KHISIYIYEKV
-921 LRQLDHNT
+921 LRQLDYNT

-939 KAVGRKLKAKE
+939 KAIGKKLKTKE
-950 ATACVDNQLQL
+950 VTACIDNQLQL

-970 VQVSGKILSTVKRSF
+970 IQVSGKILSTVKRSF
-985 KGEWSKNDMRLWK
+985 KGEWSDNDMRLWK
-998 ELREFVLKH
+998 ELRELVLKH

-1022 YYINGLEPLSKYL
+1022 YYINGLQPLSKYL
-1035 FSVNDN
+1035 FSVNNN
-1041 SYRNIHVWFE
+1041 SYRNIHVWFA

-1064 DGNGRLVV
+1064 DENGRLVV

-1081 LQMLLNIKGV
+1081 LQMLLNIKGI

-1127 CGRHIIED
+1127 CGRYIIEN
-1135 STSLKLEEIQDGD
+1135 STSLKLKEIQDGNQ
-1148 HFEYFDYRI
+1148 FEYFDYRI
-1157 EGNPNVYIDFKHW
+1157 EDYPNVYIDFKHW
-1170 KISSAPYNDKDAIMA
+1170 KISSASYNDKDAIMT
-1185 EIRNKMDIIG
+1185 EIRSKMDKIG

-1211 ASVSADERIITIPY
+1211 ANISADERIVTIPY
-1225 LVDENVKIAH
+1225 LVDENAKIARN
-1235 DMLKYIK
+1235 MLKFIK

>member
-1 MPFWWAVIQ
+1 MK
-10 RNENSSVDSSVRVIF
+10 E
-25 FLQKV
+25 
-30 AGEKVFSYLRT
+30 
-41 IRTQYVYNK
+41 
-50 VRRRKNGMSMGDN
+50 N
-63 NILANA
+63 NILAKA
-69 ICNFV
+69 ICEFV

-94 HAVMQAMSMMVDSK
+94 HAVMQAMSVMADRETGSY
-108 TDSFSDVKRI
+108 SDVKRI

-129 VEKLRKYYKGD
+129 VEKLRDYYKGD

-150 NLDSLI
+150 NVDSLI
-156 DFYACGG
+156 DFHANGG
-163 FSDIPEKFKD
+163 LSKIPEKFKD
-173 EAFYKMDKRLGR
+173 DAFYKMVKRLDH
-185 LKVLQAK
+185 LKTLQAK
-192 NEKTSDEFEYIQE
+192 KEKSSDDFEFIQE
-205 LKERVNE
+205 LKEHANE
-212 DEQGF
+212 DEQVF

-231 SLEQKRALRKKSEFQ
+231 SVEQKKAIKKRSEFQ
-246 WIGKLY
+246 WIGELY
-252 PYIFIDEKKVIFM
+252 PYIFIDDKKVIFM
-265 TMRKLLSGL
+265 SMRKLLSGL
-274 SPLAGT
+274 SPLAGS
-280 GNSMLTEEFLK
+280 GNSLLTEEFLN
-291 GAVIF
+291 GSILF

-344 VIHVNDYG
+344 VLHMDDYT
-352 LQRFYEG
+352 LQKFYES
-359 IITHA
+359 IIIHA

-394 SQFQTILEKGN
+394 SQFQTILEKGK
-405 YTIYAKEDK
+405 YTIFAQEDK

-426 GSSIDGNVAIQD
+426 DSSIDGNIAIQD

-462 IKENNKRIERKAKD
+462 IKENSKRTERKAKD
-476 GIELEIMTIDNAAYS
+476 GIDLDMMTVDNAAYS

-497 SNQQEKRI
+497 SDRQEKRI
-505 IFSYYSKF
+505 IFSYYSKM

-592 LKELLKGDFHSL
+592 LKDVLKDKFHSL
-604 SEEDTELAGYIRSEL
+604 PEEDAGLTDYIRKEL
-619 ETRNKPYHNEI
+619 ETRNEPYRNEI
-630 EIEVSDVPEDE
+630 GIEVSDVPEDE

-650 CFTDK
+650 CFADK
-655 ECAQLCLKKIELEA
+655 ESAKLCLNKIEFET
-669 SELGEDK
+669 SELGEEK

-689 VVRLFANQKGQQT
+689 VVRLFANQKDQQT

-719 KKKVLDYIIEM
+719 KKNVLDYIIEM
-730 VNVDAGLKGMYVIQ
+730 ANIDAGLKGLNMIQ
-744 SAILTSSNFNEAKE
+744 PAILTSSNFDETKE
-758 QISERLKNGEKL
+758 QICERLKNGEKL

-779 GAGQNLQYPINESY
+779 GAGQNLQYPVNESY
-793 RDNIV
+793 RDNVV

-830 VKHFDLK
+830 IKHFDIK

-856 VETKREL
+856 VEAKREL
-863 VKAGFNSLQNIR
+863 VKAGFNSLQNIL

-886 SIKLHVTRDV
+886 SIKFHVTRDV

-904 RTCMRN
+904 RTCLRN
-910 KHISIHIYEKV
+910 KHISIYIYEKV
-921 LRQLDHNT
+921 LRQLDYNT

-939 KAVGRKLKAKE
+939 KAIGKKLKTKE
-950 ATACVDNQLQL
+950 VTACIDNQLQL

-970 VQVSGKILSTVKRSF
+970 IQVSGKILSTVKRNF
-985 KGEWSKNDMRLWK
+985 KGEWSDNDMRLWK
-998 ELREFVLKH
+998 ELRELVLKH

-1022 YYINGLEPLSKYL
+1022 YYINGLQPLSKYL
-1035 FSVNDN
+1035 FSVNNN
-1041 SYRNIHVWFE
+1041 SYRNIHVWFA

-1064 DGNGRLVV
+1064 DENGRLVV

-1081 LQMLLNIKGV
+1081 LQMLLNIKGI

-1127 CGRHIIED
+1127 CGRYIIEN
-1135 STSLKLEEIQDGD
+1135 STSLKLKEIQDGNQ
-1148 HFEYFDYRI
+1148 FEYFDYRI
-1157 EGNPNVYIDFKHW
+1157 EDYPNVYIDFKHW
-1170 KISSAPYNDKDAIMA
+1170 KISSAPYNDKDAIMT
-1185 EIRNKMDIIG
+1185 EIRSKMDKIG
-1195 AQRVYIIGILK
+1195 AQRVYIVGILK

-1211 ASVSADERIITIPY
+1211 ANISADERIVTIPY
-1225 LVDENVKIAH
+1225 LVDENAKIARN
-1235 DMLKYIK
+1235 MLKFIK